1 MKKEYMAEGQKRF
14 VPIMTLL
21 LIAYMCILTGFTSN
35 AKDEEVNNNR
45 ILFISSYSLAR
56 DTVQLEIEGIQSALP
71 DDFILDYEF
80 MDTYRVHDDTALQ
93 MFYEGLKYRLSQ
105 VETYDAVIVGDDAAL
120 RFILKYRDELFP
132 TQPVFYIGVNDEALS
147 EKAEADPNI
156 EGIMERLP
164 VKENLEKALEIYPD
178 ADRVIAIVDDSL
190 TGTAESKN
198 YFAMEDE
205 FPNLTFEE
213 INTSR
218 LTQEELRKQIT
229 AIPQNTILIYYCMNE
244 DGQGR
249 QYTNKEAVNFISRYA
264 KVPIFYFLEN
274 DRLGDGVLG
283 GYAFSMKKSA
293 AQVTETAVKVVR
305 GDRKM
310 QYVDFKEKD
319 LFVWYLNINTMK
331 KYDISKKNF
340 PDDAVYV
347 NDVPSFWE
355 KNSEIITPIILIV
368 VVLCAISVW
377 LSLDNV
383 KRRKMMKEME
393 EMKDHLENASQHD
406 FLTGLPNRSK
416 FMADLQNI
424 IAKKQPCT
432 VIMLDLDN
440 FKGINDTMGHAM
452 GDEALKG
459 VANRLK
465 TLRTPLLTAYRFA
478 GDEFILILRS
488 DNPKIS
494 DNAVMQCLQVF
505 RKPYKMMGKTMDIH
519 GSIGAA
525 CYPADTLDM
534 ETLIVCAD
542 DAMYAIKKE
551 GKNGYMFYRD
561 LPKDAA
567 VKASSNE
574 ATASAKGSSNEALTS
589 AKADTNID
597 KK

>member
-1 MKKEYMAEGQKRF
+1 
-14 VPIMTLL
+14 MTLL
-21 LIAYMCILTGFTSN
+21 FIAVMCILTGVTSY
-35 AKDEEVNNNR
+35 AKEEEVNNNR
-45 ILFISSYSLAR
+45 ILFISSYSLSR
-56 DTVQLEIEGIQSALP
+56 DTVQLEIEGIQSAQP

-80 MDTYRVHDDTALQ
+80 MDTYRVYDDTAMQL
-93 MFYEGLKYRLSQ
+93 FYEGLKYRLSQ
-105 VETYDAVIVGDDAAL
+105 VEEYDAVILGDDAAL
-120 RFILKYRDELFP
+120 RFFLKYREELFL
-132 TQPVFYIGVNDEALS
+132 TQPAFYIGVNDEALS
-147 EKAEADPNI
+147 KRAEKDPNI
-156 EGIMERLP
+156 KGIMERLP
-164 VKENLEKALEIYPD
+164 VKENLEKALEIYPE
-178 ADRVIAIVDDSL
+178 AETVYAIVDDSL
-190 TGTAESKN
+190 TGTAESQN
-198 YFAMEDE
+198 YDAMQKE
-205 FPNLTFEE
+205 FPDLNFEK
-213 INTSR
+213 INTSQ
-218 LTQEELRKQIT
+218 LTQEELRKQIMGMPEN
-229 AIPQNTILIYYCMNE
+229 AILIYYCMNE
-244 DGQGR
+244 DAEGR
-249 QYTNKEAVNFISRYA
+249 QYTNKEAVNFISLYT
-264 KVPIFYFLEN
+264 KIPILYFLEN
-274 DRLGDGVLG
+274 DRIGENILG
-283 GYAFSMKKSA
+283 GYCFSIKKSA
-293 AQVTETAVKVVR
+293 TEVMKTAVKVVR

-310 QYVDFKEKD
+310 QYVDFKD
-319 LFVWYLNINTMK
+319 SGLYVWSLNADMLK
-331 KYDISKKNF
+331 KSQISRKYF
-340 PDDAVYV
+340 PDDTVYV

-368 VVLCAISVW
+368 VVLCAISAW
-377 LSLDNV
+377 LCLDNV

-416 FMADLQNI
+416 FMSDLQEI

-505 RKPYKMMGKTMDIH
+505 RKPYKMMGKPMDIH

-561 LPKDAA
+561 LPKDA
-567 VKASSNE
+567 
-574 ATASAKGSSNEALTS
+574 SAKVDA
-589 AKADTNID
+589 NID

>member
-1 MKKEYMAEGQKRF
+1 MKKEYTAGGRKRI
-14 VPIMTLL
+14 VPLMTLL
-21 LIAYMCILTGFTSN
+21 FIAVMCILTGVTSY
-35 AKDEEVNNNR
+35 AKEEEVNNNR
-45 ILFISSYSLAR
+45 ILFISSYSLSR
-56 DTVQLEIEGIQSALP
+56 DTVQLEIEGIQSAQP

-80 MDTYRVHDDTALQ
+80 MDTYRVYDDTAMQL
-93 MFYEGLKYRLSQ
+93 FYEGLKYRLSQ
-105 VETYDAVIVGDDAAL
+105 AEEYDAVILGDDAAL
-120 RFILKYRDELFP
+120 RFFLKYREELFL
-132 TQPVFYIGVNDEALS
+132 TQPAFYIGVNDEALS
-147 EKAEADPNI
+147 KRVEKDPNI
-156 EGIMERLP
+156 KGIMERLP
-164 VKENLEKALEIYPD
+164 VKENLEKALEIYPE
-178 ADRVIAIVDDSL
+178 AETVYAIVDDSL
-190 TGTAESKN
+190 TGTAESQN
-198 YFAMEDE
+198 YDAMQKE
-205 FPNLTFEE
+205 FPDLNFEK
-213 INTSR
+213 INTSQ
-218 LTQEELRKQIT
+218 LTQEELRKQIM
-229 AIPQNTILIYYCMNE
+229 AMPEKAILIYYCMNE
-244 DGQGR
+244 DAEGR
-249 QYTNKEAVNFISRYA
+249 QYTNKEAVNFISLYT
-264 KVPIFYFLEN
+264 KIPILYFLEN
-274 DRLGDGVLG
+274 DRIGENILG
-283 GYAFSMKKSA
+283 GYCFSIKNSATEVMKA
-293 AQVTETAVKVVR
+293 AVKVVR

-310 QYVDFKEKD
+310 QYVYFKD
-319 LFVWYLNINTMK
+319 SGLYVWSLNADMLK
-331 KYDISKKNF
+331 KFQISRKYF
-340 PDDAVYV
+340 PDDTVYV

-368 VVLCAISVW
+368 VVLSAISAW
-377 LSLDNV
+377 LCLDNV

-416 FMADLQNI
+416 FMSDLQEI

-465 TLRTPLLTAYRFA
+465 TLKTPLLTAYRFA

-505 RKPYKMMGKTMDIH
+505 RKPYKMTGKPMDIH

-551 GKNGYMFYRD
+551 GKNGCMFYRD
-561 LPKDAA
+561 LPKD
-567 VKASSNE
+567 
-574 ATASAKGSSNEALTS
+574 
-589 AKADTNID
+589 ID

>member
-1 MKKEYMAEGQKRF
+1 MKREYTAGGRKRI
-14 VPIMTLL
+14 VPLMTLL
-21 LIAYMCILTGFTSN
+21 FIAVMCILTGVTSY
-35 AKDEEVNNNR
+35 AKEEEVNNNR
-45 ILFISSYSLAR
+45 ILFISSYSLSR
-56 DTVQLEIEGIQSALP
+56 DTVQLEIEGIQSAQP

-80 MDTYRVHDDTALQ
+80 MDTYRVYDDTAMQL
-93 MFYEGLKYRLSQ
+93 FYEGLKYRLSQ
-105 VETYDAVIVGDDAAL
+105 VEEYDAVILGDDAAL
-120 RFILKYRDELFP
+120 RFFLKYREELFL
-132 TQPVFYIGVNDEALS
+132 TQPAFYIGVNDEALS
-147 EKAEADPNI
+147 KRAEKDPNI
-156 EGIMERLP
+156 KGIMERLP
-164 VKENLEKALEIYPD
+164 VKENLEKALEIYPE
-178 ADRVIAIVDDSL
+178 AETVYAIVDDSL
-190 TGTAESKN
+190 TGTAESQN
-198 YFAMEDE
+198 YDAMQKE
-205 FPNLTFEE
+205 FPDLNFEK
-213 INTSR
+213 INTSQ
-218 LTQEELRKQIT
+218 LTQEELRKQIMGMPEN
-229 AIPQNTILIYYCMNE
+229 AILIYYCMNE
-244 DGQGR
+244 DAEGR
-249 QYTNKEAVNFISRYA
+249 QYTNKEAVNFISLYT
-264 KVPIFYFLEN
+264 KIPILYFLEN
-274 DRLGDGVLG
+274 DRIGENILG
-283 GYAFSMKKSA
+283 GYCFSIKKSA
-293 AQVTETAVKVVR
+293 TEVMKTAVKVVR

-310 QYVDFKEKD
+310 QYVDFKD
-319 LFVWYLNINTMK
+319 SGLYVWSLNADMLK
-331 KYDISKKNF
+331 KFQISRKYF
-340 PDDAVYV
+340 PDDTVYV

-368 VVLCAISVW
+368 VVLCAISAW
-377 LSLDNV
+377 LCLDNV

-416 FMADLQNI
+416 FMSDLQEI

-505 RKPYKMMGKTMDIH
+505 RKPYKMMGKPMDIH

-561 LPKDAA
+561 LPKDAS
-567 VKASSNE
+567 VKV
-574 ATASAKGSSNEALTS
+574 
-589 AKADTNID
+589 DVNID

>member
-1 MKKEYMAEGQKRF
+1 MKNEYTAGGRKRI
-14 VPIMTLL
+14 VPLMTLL
-21 LIAYMCILTGFTSN
+21 FIAVMCILTGVTSY
-35 AKDEEVNNNR
+35 AKEEEVNNNR
-45 ILFISSYSLAR
+45 ILFISSYSLSR
-56 DTVQLEIEGIQSALP
+56 DTVQLEIEGIQSAQP

-80 MDTYRVHDDTALQ
+80 MDTYRVYDDTAMQL
-93 MFYEGLKYRLSQ
+93 FYEGLKYRLSQ
-105 VETYDAVIVGDDAAL
+105 VEEYDAVILGDDAAL
-120 RFILKYRDELFP
+120 RFFLKYREELFL
-132 TQPVFYIGVNDEALS
+132 TQPAFYIGVNDEALS
-147 EKAEADPNI
+147 KRVEKDPNI
-156 EGIMERLP
+156 KGIMERLP
-164 VKENLEKALEIYPD
+164 VKENLEKALEIYPE
-178 ADRVIAIVDDSL
+178 AETVYAIVDDSL
-190 TGTAESKN
+190 TGTAESQN
-198 YFAMEDE
+198 YDAMQKE
-205 FPNLTFEE
+205 FPDLNFEK
-213 INTSR
+213 INTSQ
-218 LTQEELRKQIT
+218 LTQEELRKQIM
-229 AIPQNTILIYYCMNE
+229 AMPEKAILIYYCMNE
-244 DGQGR
+244 DAEGR
-249 QYTNKEAVNFISRYA
+249 QYTNKEAVNFISLYT
-264 KVPIFYFLEN
+264 KIPILYFLEN
-274 DRLGDGVLG
+274 DRIGENILG
-283 GYAFSMKKSA
+283 GYCFSIKNSATEVMKA
-293 AQVTETAVKVVR
+293 AVKVVR

-310 QYVDFKEKD
+310 QYVYFKD
-319 LFVWYLNINTMK
+319 SGLYVWSLNADMLK
-331 KYDISKKNF
+331 KFQISRKYF
-340 PDDAVYV
+340 PDDTVYV

-368 VVLCAISVW
+368 VVLSAISAW
-377 LSLDNV
+377 LCLDNV

-416 FMADLQNI
+416 FMSDLQEI

-465 TLRTPLLTAYRFA
+465 TLKTPLLTAYRFA

-505 RKPYKMMGKTMDIH
+505 RKPYKMMGKPMDIH

-551 GKNGYMFYRD
+551 GKNGCMFYRD
-561 LPKDAA
+561 LPKD
-567 VKASSNE
+567 
-574 ATASAKGSSNEALTS
+574 
-589 AKADTNID
+589 ID

>member
-1 MKKEYMAEGQKRF
+1 MKKEYTAGGRKRI
-14 VPIMTLL
+14 VPLMTLL
-21 LIAYMCILTGFTSN
+21 FIAVMCILTGVTSY
-35 AKDEEVNNNR
+35 AKEEEVNNNR
-45 ILFISSYSLAR
+45 ILFISSYSLSR
-56 DTVQLEIEGIQSALP
+56 DTVQLEIEGIQSAQP

-80 MDTYRVHDDTALQ
+80 MDTYRVYDDTAMQL
-93 MFYEGLKYRLSQ
+93 FYEGLKYRLSQ
-105 VETYDAVIVGDDAAL
+105 VKEYDAVILGDDAAL
-120 RFILKYRDELFP
+120 RFFLKYREELFL
-132 TQPVFYIGVNDEALS
+132 TQPAFYIGVNDEALS
-147 EKAEADPNI
+147 KRAEKDPNI
-156 EGIMERLP
+156 KGIMERLP
-164 VKENLEKALEIYPD
+164 VKENLEKALEIYPE
-178 ADRVIAIVDDSL
+178 AETVYAIVDDSL
-190 TGTAESKN
+190 TGTAESQN
-198 YFAMEDE
+198 YDAMQKE
-205 FPNLTFEE
+205 FPNLNFEK
-213 INTSR
+213 INTSQFTR
-218 LTQEELRKQIT
+218 EELRKQIM
-229 AIPQNTILIYYCMNE
+229 AMPEKAILIYYCMNE
-244 DGQGR
+244 DAEGR
-249 QYTNKEAVNFISRYA
+249 QYTNKEAVNFISLYTEI
-264 KVPIFYFLEN
+264 PILYFLEN
-274 DRLGDGVLG
+274 DRIGENILG
-283 GYAFSMKKSA
+283 GYCFSIKNSATEVMKA
-293 AQVTETAVKVVR
+293 AVKVVR

-310 QYVDFKEKD
+310 QYVYFKD
-319 LFVWYLNINTMK
+319 SGLYVWSLNADMLK
-331 KYDISKKNF
+331 KFQISRKYF
-340 PDDAVYV
+340 PDDTVYV

-368 VVLCAISVW
+368 VVLSAISAW
-377 LSLDNV
+377 LCLDNV

-416 FMADLQNI
+416 FMSDLQEI

-505 RKPYKMMGKTMDIH
+505 RKPYKMMGKPMDIH

-551 GKNGYMFYRD
+551 GKNGCMFYRD
-561 LPKDAA
+561 LPKD
-567 VKASSNE
+567 
-574 ATASAKGSSNEALTS
+574 
-589 AKADTNID
+589 ID

>member
-1 MKKEYMAEGQKRF
+1 MKKEYTAGGRKRI
-14 VPIMTLL
+14 VPLMTLL
-21 LIAYMCILTGFTSN
+21 FIAVICILTGVTSY
-35 AKDEEVNNNR
+35 AKEEEVNNNR
-45 ILFISSYSLAR
+45 ILFISSYSLSR
-56 DTVQLEIEGIQSALP
+56 DTVQLEIEGIQSAQP

-80 MDTYRVHDDTALQ
+80 MDTYRVYDDTAMQL
-93 MFYEGLKYRLSQ
+93 FYEGLKYRLSQ
-105 VETYDAVIVGDDAAL
+105 VEEYDAVILGDDAAL
-120 RFILKYRDELFP
+120 RFFLKYREELFL
-132 TQPVFYIGVNDEALS
+132 TQPAFYIGVNDEALS
-147 EKAEADPNI
+147 KRVEKDPNI
-156 EGIMERLP
+156 KGIMERLP
-164 VKENLEKALEIYPD
+164 VKENLEKALEIYPE
-178 ADRVIAIVDDSL
+178 AETVYAIVDDSL
-190 TGTAESKN
+190 TGTAESQN
-198 YFAMEDE
+198 YDAMQKE
-205 FPNLTFEE
+205 FPDLNFEK
-213 INTSR
+213 INTSQ
-218 LTQEELRKQIT
+218 LTQEELRKQIM
-229 AIPQNTILIYYCMNE
+229 AMPEKAILIYYCMNE
-244 DGQGR
+244 DAEGR
-249 QYTNKEAVNFISRYA
+249 QYTNKEAVNFISLYT
-264 KVPIFYFLEN
+264 KIPILYFLEN
-274 DRLGDGVLG
+274 DRIGENILG
-283 GYAFSMKKSA
+283 GYCFSIKNSATEVMKA
-293 AQVTETAVKVVR
+293 AVKVVR

-310 QYVDFKEKD
+310 QYVYFKD
-319 LFVWYLNINTMK
+319 SGLYVWSLNVDMLK
-331 KYDISKKNF
+331 KFQISRKYF
-340 PDDAVYV
+340 PDDTVYV

-368 VVLCAISVW
+368 VVLSAISAW
-377 LSLDNV
+377 LCLDNV

-416 FMADLQNI
+416 FMSDLQEI

-465 TLRTPLLTAYRFA
+465 TLKTPLLTAYRFA

-505 RKPYKMMGKTMDIH
+505 RKPYKMMGKPMDIH

-551 GKNGYMFYRD
+551 GKNGCMFYRD
-561 LPKDAA
+561 LPKD
-567 VKASSNE
+567 
-574 ATASAKGSSNEALTS
+574 
-589 AKADTNID
+589 ID

>member
-1 MKKEYMAEGQKRF
+1 MKKEYTAGGRKRI
-14 VPIMTLL
+14 VPLMTLL
-21 LIAYMCILTGFTSN
+21 FIAVMCILTGVTSY
-35 AKDEEVNNNR
+35 AKEEEVNNNR
-45 ILFISSYSLAR
+45 ILFISSYSLSR
-56 DTVQLEIEGIQSALP
+56 DTVQLEIEGIQSAQP

-80 MDTYRVHDDTALQ
+80 MDTYRVYDDTAMQL
-93 MFYEGLKYRLSQ
+93 FYEGLKYRLSQ
-105 VETYDAVIVGDDAAL
+105 VEEYDAVILGDDAAL
-120 RFILKYRDELFP
+120 RFFLKYREELFL
-132 TQPVFYIGVNDEALS
+132 TQPAFYIGVNDEALS
-147 EKAEADPNI
+147 KRAEKDPNI
-156 EGIMERLP
+156 KGIMERLP
-164 VKENLEKALEIYPD
+164 VKENLEKALEIYPE
-178 ADRVIAIVDDSL
+178 AETVYAIVDDSL
-190 TGTAESKN
+190 TGTAESQN
-198 YFAMEDE
+198 YDAMQKE
-205 FPNLTFEE
+205 FPDLNFEK
-213 INTSR
+213 INTSQ
-218 LTQEELRKQIT
+218 LTQEELRKQIMGMPEN
-229 AIPQNTILIYYCMNE
+229 AILIYYCMNE
-244 DGQGR
+244 DAEGR
-249 QYTNKEAVNFISRYA
+249 QYTNKEAVNFISLYT
-264 KVPIFYFLEN
+264 KIPILYFLEN
-274 DRLGDGVLG
+274 DRIGENILG
-283 GYAFSMKKSA
+283 GYCFSIKKSA
-293 AQVTETAVKVVR
+293 TEVMKTAVKVVR

-310 QYVDFKEKD
+310 QYVDFKD
-319 LFVWYLNINTMK
+319 SGLYVWSLNADMLK
-331 KYDISKKNF
+331 KFQISRKYF
-340 PDDAVYV
+340 PDDTVYV

-368 VVLCAISVW
+368 VVLCAISAW
-377 LSLDNV
+377 LCLDNV

-416 FMADLQNI
+416 FMSDLQEI

-488 DNPKIS
+488 ENPKIS

-505 RKPYKMMGKTMDIH
+505 RKPYKMMGKPMDIH

-561 LPKDAA
+561 LPKDA
-567 VKASSNE
+567 
-574 ATASAKGSSNEALTS
+574 SAKVDA
-589 AKADTNID
+589 NID

>member
-1 MKKEYMAEGQKRF
+1 MKKEYTAGGRKRI
-14 VPIMTLL
+14 VPLMTLL
-21 LIAYMCILTGFTSN
+21 FIAVTCILTGVTSY
-35 AKDEEVNNNR
+35 AKEEEVNNNR
-45 ILFISSYSLAR
+45 ILFISSYSLSR
-56 DTVQLEIEGIQSALP
+56 DTVQLEIEGIQSAQP

-80 MDTYRVHDDTALQ
+80 MDTYRVYDDTAMQL
-93 MFYEGLKYRLSQ
+93 FYEGLKYRLSQ
-105 VETYDAVIVGDDAAL
+105 VEEYDAVILGDDAAL
-120 RFILKYRDELFP
+120 RFFLKYREELFL
-132 TQPVFYIGVNDEALS
+132 TQPAFYIGVNDEALS
-147 EKAEADPNI
+147 KRVEKEPNI
-156 EGIMERLP
+156 KGIMERLP
-164 VKENLEKALEIYPD
+164 VKENLEKALEIYPE
-178 ADRVIAIVDDSL
+178 AETVYAIVDDSL
-190 TGTAESKN
+190 TGTAESQN
-198 YFAMEDE
+198 YDAMQKE
-205 FPNLTFEE
+205 FPDLNFEK
-213 INTSR
+213 INTSQF
-218 LTQEELRKQIT
+218 TQEELRKQIM
-229 AIPQNTILIYYCMNE
+229 AMPEKAILIYYCMNE
-244 DGQGR
+244 DAEGR
-249 QYTNKEAVNFISRYA
+249 QYTNKEAVNFISLYT
-264 KVPIFYFLEN
+264 KIPILYFLEN
-274 DRLGDGVLG
+274 DRIGENILG
-283 GYAFSMKKSA
+283 GYCFSIKNSATEVMKA
-293 AQVTETAVKVVR
+293 AVKVVR

-310 QYVDFKEKD
+310 QYVYFKD
-319 LFVWYLNINTMK
+319 SGLYVWSLNADMLK
-331 KYDISKKNF
+331 KFQISRKYF
-340 PDDAVYV
+340 PDDTVYV

-368 VVLCAISVW
+368 VVLSAISAW
-377 LSLDNV
+377 LCLDNV

-416 FMADLQNI
+416 FMSDLQEI

-465 TLRTPLLTAYRFA
+465 TLKTPLLTAYRFA

-505 RKPYKMMGKTMDIH
+505 RKPYKMMGKPMDIH

-551 GKNGYMFYRD
+551 GKNGCMFYRD
-561 LPKDAA
+561 LPKD
-567 VKASSNE
+567 
-574 ATASAKGSSNEALTS
+574 
-589 AKADTNID
+589 ID

>member
-1 MKKEYMAEGQKRF
+1 MKKEYTAGGRKRI
-14 VPIMTLL
+14 VPLMTLL
-21 LIAYMCILTGFTSN
+21 FIAVMCILTGVTSY
-35 AKDEEVNNNR
+35 AKEEEVNNNR
-45 ILFISSYSLAR
+45 ILFISSYSLSR
-56 DTVQLEIEGIQSALP
+56 DTVQLEIEGIQSAQP

-80 MDTYRVHDDTALQ
+80 MDTYRVYDDTAMQL
-93 MFYEGLKYRLSQ
+93 FYEGLKYRLSQ
-105 VETYDAVIVGDDAAL
+105 VEEYDAVILGDDAAL
-120 RFILKYRDELFP
+120 RFFLKYREELFL
-132 TQPVFYIGVNDEALS
+132 TQPAFYIGVNDEALS
-147 EKAEADPNI
+147 KRVEKEPNI
-156 EGIMERLP
+156 KGIMERLP
-164 VKENLEKALEIYPD
+164 VKENLEKALEIYPE
-178 ADRVIAIVDDSL
+178 AETVYAIVDDSL
-190 TGTAESKN
+190 TGTAESQN
-198 YFAMEDE
+198 YDAMQKE
-205 FPNLTFEE
+205 FPDLNFEK
-213 INTSR
+213 INTSQF
-218 LTQEELRKQIT
+218 TQEELRKQIM
-229 AIPQNTILIYYCMNE
+229 AMPEKAILIYYCMNE
-244 DGQGR
+244 DAEGR
-249 QYTNKEAVNFISRYA
+249 QYTNKEAVNFISLYT
-264 KVPIFYFLEN
+264 KIPILYFLEN
-274 DRLGDGVLG
+274 DRIGENILG
-283 GYAFSMKKSA
+283 GYCFSIKNSATEVMKA
-293 AQVTETAVKVVR
+293 AVKVVR

-310 QYVDFKEKD
+310 QYVDFKD
-319 LFVWYLNINTMK
+319 SGLYVWSLNADMLK
-331 KYDISKKNF
+331 KFQISRKYF
-340 PDDAVYV
+340 PDDTVYV

-368 VVLCAISVW
+368 VVLSAISAW
-377 LSLDNV
+377 LCLDNV

-416 FMADLQNI
+416 FMSDLQEI

-465 TLRTPLLTAYRFA
+465 TLKTPLLTAYRFA

-505 RKPYKMMGKTMDIH
+505 RKPYKMMGKPMDIH

-551 GKNGYMFYRD
+551 GKNGCMFYRD
-561 LPKDAA
+561 LPKD
-567 VKASSNE
+567 
-574 ATASAKGSSNEALTS
+574 
-589 AKADTNID
+589 ID

>member
-1 MKKEYMAEGQKRF
+1 MKKEYTAGGRKRI
-14 VPIMTLL
+14 VPLMTLL
-21 LIAYMCILTGFTSN
+21 FIAVMCILTGVTSY
-35 AKDEEVNNNR
+35 AKEEEVNNNR
-45 ILFISSYSLAR
+45 ILFISSYSLSR
-56 DTVQLEIEGIQSALP
+56 DTVQLEIEGIQSAQP

-80 MDTYRVHDDTALQ
+80 MDTYRVYDDTAMQL
-93 MFYEGLKYRLSQ
+93 FYEGLKYRLSQ
-105 VETYDAVIVGDDAAL
+105 VEEYDAVILGDDAAL
-120 RFILKYRDELFP
+120 RFFLKYREELFL
-132 TQPVFYIGVNDEALS
+132 TQPAFYIGVNDEALS
-147 EKAEADPNI
+147 KRAEKDPNI
-156 EGIMERLP
+156 KGIMERLP
-164 VKENLEKALEIYPD
+164 IKENLEKALEIYPE
-178 ADRVIAIVDDSL
+178 AETVYAIVDDSL
-190 TGTAESKN
+190 TGTAESQN
-198 YFAMEDE
+198 YDAMQKE
-205 FPNLTFEE
+205 FPDLNFEK
-213 INTSR
+213 INTSQ
-218 LTQEELRKQIT
+218 LTQEELRKQIMGMPEN
-229 AIPQNTILIYYCMNE
+229 AILIYYCMNE
-244 DGQGR
+244 DAEGR
-249 QYTNKEAVNFISRYA
+249 QYTNKEAVNFISLYT
-264 KVPIFYFLEN
+264 KIPILYFLEN
-274 DRLGDGVLG
+274 DRIGENILG
-283 GYAFSMKKSA
+283 GYCFSIKKSA
-293 AQVTETAVKVVR
+293 TEVMKTAVKVVR

-310 QYVDFKEKD
+310 QYVDFKD
-319 LFVWYLNINTMK
+319 SGLYVWSLNADMLK
-331 KYDISKKNF
+331 KFQISRKYF
-340 PDDAVYV
+340 PDDTVYV

-368 VVLCAISVW
+368 VVLCAISAW
-377 LSLDNV
+377 LCLDNV

-416 FMADLQNI
+416 FMSDLQEI

-505 RKPYKMMGKTMDIH
+505 RKPYKMMGKPMDIH

-551 GKNGYMFYRD
+551 GKNGCMFYRD
-561 LPKDAA
+561 LPKDA
-567 VKASSNE
+567 
-574 ATASAKGSSNEALTS
+574 SAKVDA
-589 AKADTNID
+589 NID

>member
-1 MKKEYMAEGQKRF
+1 MKTEYAAGGRKKT
-14 VPIMTLL
+14 VTIMTLL
-21 LIAYMCILTGFTSN
+21 FIAVMCVLTGVTSY
-35 AKDEEVNNNR
+35 AKEEEVNNNR
-45 ILFISSYSLAR
+45 ILFISSYSLSR
-56 DTVQLEIEGIQSALP
+56 DTVQLEIEGIQSAQP

-80 MDTYRVHDDTALQ
+80 MDTYRVYDDTAMQL
-93 MFYEGLKYRLSQ
+93 FYEGLKYRLSQ
-105 VETYDAVIVGDDAAL
+105 VEEYDAVILGDDAAL
-120 RFILKYRDELFP
+120 RFFLKYREELFL
-132 TQPVFYIGVNDEALS
+132 TQPAFYIGVNDEALS
-147 EKAEADPNI
+147 KRAEKDPNI
-156 EGIMERLP
+156 KGIMERLP
-164 VKENLEKALEIYPD
+164 VKENLEKALEIYPE
-178 ADRVIAIVDDSL
+178 AETVYAIVDDSL
-190 TGTAESKN
+190 TGTAESQN
-198 YFAMEDE
+198 YDAMQKE
-205 FPNLTFEE
+205 FPDLNFEK
-213 INTSR
+213 INTSQF
-218 LTQEELRKQIT
+218 TQEELRKQIM
-229 AIPQNTILIYYCMNE
+229 AMPEKAILIYYCMNE
-244 DGQGR
+244 DAEGR
-249 QYTNKEAVNFISRYA
+249 QYTNKEAVNFISLYT
-264 KVPIFYFLEN
+264 KIPILYFLEN
-274 DRLGDGVLG
+274 DRIGENILG
-283 GYAFSMKKSA
+283 GYCFSIKSSATEVMKA
-293 AQVTETAVKVVR
+293 AVKVVR

-310 QYVDFKEKD
+310 QYVDFKD
-319 LFVWYLNINTMK
+319 SGLYVWSLNADMLK
-331 KYDISKKNF
+331 KFQISRKYF
-340 PDDAVYV
+340 PDDTVYV

-368 VVLCAISVW
+368 VVLCAISAW
-377 LSLDNV
+377 LCLDNV

-416 FMADLQNI
+416 FMSDLQEI

-505 RKPYKMMGKTMDIH
+505 RKPYKMMGKPMDIH

-551 GKNGYMFYRD
+551 GKNGCMFYRD
-561 LPKDAA
+561 LPKD
-567 VKASSNE
+567 
-574 ATASAKGSSNEALTS
+574 
-589 AKADTNID
+589 ID

>member
-1 MKKEYMAEGQKRF
+1 MKKEYTAGGRKRI
-14 VPIMTLL
+14 VPLMTLL
-21 LIAYMCILTGFTSN
+21 FIAVMCILTGVTSY
-35 AKDEEVNNNR
+35 AKEEEVNNNR
-45 ILFISSYSLAR
+45 ILFISSYSLSR
-56 DTVQLEIEGIQSALP
+56 DTVQLEIEGIQSAQP

-80 MDTYRVHDDTALQ
+80 MDTYRVYDDTAMQL
-93 MFYEGLKYRLSQ
+93 FYEGLKYRLSQ
-105 VETYDAVIVGDDAAL
+105 VEEYDAVILGDDAAL
-120 RFILKYRDELFP
+120 RFFLKYREELFL
-132 TQPVFYIGVNDEALS
+132 TQPAFYIGVNDEALS
-147 EKAEADPNI
+147 KRVEKDPNI
-156 EGIMERLP
+156 KGIMKRLP
-164 VKENLEKALEIYPD
+164 VKENLEKALEIYPE
-178 ADRVIAIVDDSL
+178 AETVYAIVDDSL
-190 TGTAESKN
+190 TGTAESQN
-198 YFAMEDE
+198 YDAMQKE
-205 FPNLTFEE
+205 FPDLNFEK
-213 INTSR
+213 INTSQ
-218 LTQEELRKQIT
+218 LTQEELRKQIM
-229 AIPQNTILIYYCMNE
+229 AMPEKAILIYYCMNE
-244 DGQGR
+244 DAEGR
-249 QYTNKEAVNFISRYA
+249 QYTNKEAVNFISLYT
-264 KVPIFYFLEN
+264 KIPILYFLEN
-274 DRLGDGVLG
+274 DRIGENILG
-283 GYAFSMKKSA
+283 GYCFSIKNSATEVMKA
-293 AQVTETAVKVVR
+293 AVKVVR

-310 QYVDFKEKD
+310 QYVYFKD
-319 LFVWYLNINTMK
+319 SGLYVWSLNADMLK
-331 KYDISKKNF
+331 KFQISRKYF
-340 PDDAVYV
+340 PDDTVYV

-368 VVLCAISVW
+368 VVLSAISAW
-377 LSLDNV
+377 LCLDNV

-416 FMADLQNI
+416 FMSDLQEI

-465 TLRTPLLTAYRFA
+465 TLKTPLLTAYRFA

-505 RKPYKMMGKTMDIH
+505 RKPYKMMGKPMDIH

-551 GKNGYMFYRD
+551 GKNGCMFYRD
-561 LPKDAA
+561 LPKD
-567 VKASSNE
+567 
-574 ATASAKGSSNEALTS
+574 
-589 AKADTNID
+589 ID

>member
-1 MKKEYMAEGQKRF
+1 MKREYTAGGRKRI
-14 VPIMTLL
+14 VPLMTLL
-21 LIAYMCILTGFTSN
+21 FIAVMCILTGVTSY
-35 AKDEEVNNNR
+35 AKEEEVNNNR
-45 ILFISSYSLAR
+45 ILFISSYSLSR
-56 DTVQLEIEGIQSALP
+56 DTVQLEIEGIQSAQP

-80 MDTYRVHDDTALQ
+80 MDTYRVYDDTAMQL
-93 MFYEGLKYRLSQ
+93 FYEGLKYRLSQ
-105 VETYDAVIVGDDAAL
+105 VEEYDAVILGDDAAL
-120 RFILKYRDELFP
+120 RFFLKYREELFL
-132 TQPVFYIGVNDEALS
+132 TQPAFYIGVNDEALS
-147 EKAEADPNI
+147 KRVEKDPNI
-156 EGIMERLP
+156 KGIMERLP
-164 VKENLEKALEIYPD
+164 VKENLEKALEIYPE
-178 ADRVIAIVDDSL
+178 AETVYAIVDDSL
-190 TGTAESKN
+190 MGTAESQN
-198 YFAMEDE
+198 YDAMQKE
-205 FPNLTFEE
+205 FPDLNFEK
-213 INTSR
+213 INTSQ
-218 LTQEELRKQIT
+218 LTQEELRKQIMGMPEN
-229 AIPQNTILIYYCMNE
+229 AILIYYCMNE
-244 DGQGR
+244 DAEGR
-249 QYTNKEAVNFISRYA
+249 QYTNKEAVNFISLYT
-264 KVPIFYFLEN
+264 KIPILYFLEN
-274 DRLGDGVLG
+274 DRIGENILG
-283 GYAFSMKKSA
+283 GYCFSIKNSATEVMKA
-293 AQVTETAVKVVR
+293 AVKVVR

-310 QYVDFKEKD
+310 QYVDFKD
-319 LFVWYLNINTMK
+319 SGLYVWSLNADMLK
-331 KYDISKKNF
+331 KFQISRKYF
-340 PDDAVYV
+340 PDDTVYV

-368 VVLCAISVW
+368 VVLSAISAW
-377 LSLDNV
+377 LCLDNV

-416 FMADLQNI
+416 FMSDLQEI

-465 TLRTPLLTAYRFA
+465 TLKTPLLTAYRFA

-505 RKPYKMMGKTMDIH
+505 RKPYKMMGKPMDIH

-551 GKNGYMFYRD
+551 GKNGCMFYRD
-561 LPKDAA
+561 LPKD
-567 VKASSNE
+567 
-574 ATASAKGSSNEALTS
+574 
-589 AKADTNID
+589 ID

>member
-1 MKKEYMAEGQKRF
+1 MKREYAAGGRKRI
-14 VPIMTLL
+14 VPLMTLL
-21 LIAYMCILTGFTSN
+21 FIAVMCILTGVTSY
-35 AKDEEVNNNR
+35 AKEEEVNNNR
-45 ILFISSYSLAR
+45 ILFISSYSLSR
-56 DTVQLEIEGIQSALP
+56 DTVQLEIEGIQSAQP

-80 MDTYRVHDDTALQ
+80 MDTYRVYDDTAMQL
-93 MFYEGLKYRLSQ
+93 FYEGLKYRLSQ
-105 VETYDAVIVGDDAAL
+105 VEEYDAVILGDDAAL
-120 RFILKYRDELFP
+120 RFFLKYREELFL
-132 TQPVFYIGVNDEALS
+132 TQPAFYIGVNDEALS
-147 EKAEADPNI
+147 KRVEKDPNI
-156 EGIMERLP
+156 KGIMERLP
-164 VKENLEKALEIYPD
+164 VKENLEKALEIYPE
-178 ADRVIAIVDDSL
+178 AETVYAIVDDSL
-190 TGTAESKN
+190 MGTAESQN
-198 YFAMEDE
+198 YDAMQKE
-205 FPNLTFEE
+205 FPDLNFEK
-213 INTSR
+213 INTSQF
-218 LTQEELRKQIT
+218 TQEELRKQIM
-229 AIPQNTILIYYCMNE
+229 AMPEKAILIYYCMNE
-244 DGQGR
+244 DAEGR
-249 QYTNKEAVNFISRYA
+249 QYTNKEAVNFISLYT
-264 KVPIFYFLEN
+264 KIPILYFLEN
-274 DRLGDGVLG
+274 DRIGENILG
-283 GYAFSMKKSA
+283 GYCFSIKKSA
-293 AQVTETAVKVVR
+293 TEVMKTAVKVVR

-310 QYVDFKEKD
+310 QYVDFKD
-319 LFVWYLNINTMK
+319 SGLYVWSLNADMLK
-331 KYDISKKNF
+331 KFQISRKYF
-340 PDDAVYV
+340 PDDTVYV

-368 VVLCAISVW
+368 VVLCAISAW
-377 LSLDNV
+377 LCLDNV

-416 FMADLQNI
+416 FMSDLQEI

-465 TLRTPLLTAYRFA
+465 TLKTPLLTAYRFA

-505 RKPYKMMGKTMDIH
+505 RKPYKMMGKPMDIH

-551 GKNGYMFYRD
+551 GKNGCMFYRD
-561 LPKDAA
+561 LPKD
-567 VKASSNE
+567 
-574 ATASAKGSSNEALTS
+574 
-589 AKADTNID
+589 ID

>member
-1 MKKEYMAEGQKRF
+1 MKREYAAGGRKRI
-14 VPIMTLL
+14 VPLMTLL
-21 LIAYMCILTGFTSN
+21 FIAVMCILTGVTSY
-35 AKDEEVNNNR
+35 AKEEEVNNNR
-45 ILFISSYSLAR
+45 ILFISSYSLSR
-56 DTVQLEIEGIQSALP
+56 DTVQLEIEGIQSAQP

-80 MDTYRVHDDTALQ
+80 MDTYRVYDDTAMQL
-93 MFYEGLKYRLSQ
+93 FYEGLKYRLSQ
-105 VETYDAVIVGDDAAL
+105 VEEYDAVILGDDAAL
-120 RFILKYRDELFP
+120 RFFLKYREELFL
-132 TQPVFYIGVNDEALS
+132 TQPAFYIGVNDEALS
-147 EKAEADPNI
+147 KRAEKDPNI
-156 EGIMERLP
+156 KGIMERLP
-164 VKENLEKALEIYPD
+164 VKENLEKALEIYPE
-178 ADRVIAIVDDSL
+178 AETVYAIVDDSL
-190 TGTAESKN
+190 TGTAESQN
-198 YFAMEDE
+198 YDAMQKE
-205 FPNLTFEE
+205 FPDLNFEK
-213 INTSR
+213 INTSQ
-218 LTQEELRKQIT
+218 LTQEELRKQIMGMPEN
-229 AIPQNTILIYYCMNE
+229 AILIYYCMNE
-244 DGQGR
+244 DAEGR
-249 QYTNKEAVNFISRYA
+249 QYTNKEAVNFISLYT
-264 KVPIFYFLEN
+264 KIPILYFLEN
-274 DRLGDGVLG
+274 DRIGENILG
-283 GYAFSMKKSA
+283 GYCFSIKNSATEVMKA
-293 AQVTETAVKVVR
+293 AVKVVR

-310 QYVDFKEKD
+310 QYVDFKD
-319 LFVWYLNINTMK
+319 SGLYVWSLNADMLK
-331 KYDISKKNF
+331 KFQISRKYF
-340 PDDAVYV
+340 PDDTVYV

-368 VVLCAISVW
+368 VVLCAISAW
-377 LSLDNV
+377 LCLDNV

-416 FMADLQNI
+416 FMSDLQEI

-505 RKPYKMMGKTMDIH
+505 RKPYKMMGKPMDIH

-561 LPKDAA
+561 LPKDA
-567 VKASSNE
+567 
-574 ATASAKGSSNEALTS
+574 SAKVDA
-589 AKADTNID
+589 NID

>member
-1 MKKEYMAEGQKRF
+1 MKKEYTAGGRKRI
-14 VPIMTLL
+14 VPLMTLL
-21 LIAYMCILTGFTSN
+21 FIAVICILTGVTSY
-35 AKDEEVNNNR
+35 AKEEEVNNNR
-45 ILFISSYSLAR
+45 ILFISSYSLSR
-56 DTVQLEIEGIQSALP
+56 DTVQLEIEGIQSAQP

-80 MDTYRVHDDTALQ
+80 MDTYRVYDDTAMQL
-93 MFYEGLKYRLSQ
+93 FYEGLKYRLSQ
-105 VETYDAVIVGDDAAL
+105 VEEYDAVILGDDAAL
-120 RFILKYRDELFP
+120 RFFLKYREELFL
-132 TQPVFYIGVNDEALS
+132 TQPAFYIGVNDEALS
-147 EKAEADPNI
+147 KRVEKDPNI
-156 EGIMERLP
+156 KGIMERLP
-164 VKENLEKALEIYPD
+164 VKENLEKALEIYPE
-178 ADRVIAIVDDSL
+178 AEKVYAIVDDSL
-190 TGTAESKN
+190 TGTAESQN
-198 YFAMEDE
+198 YDAMQKE
-205 FPNLTFEE
+205 FPDLNFEK
-213 INTSR
+213 INTSQF
-218 LTQEELRKQIT
+218 TQEELRKQIM
-229 AIPQNTILIYYCMNE
+229 AMPEKAILIYYCMNE
-244 DGQGR
+244 DAEGR
-249 QYTNKEAVNFISRYA
+249 QYTNKEAVNFISLYT
-264 KVPIFYFLEN
+264 KIPILYFLEN
-274 DRLGDGVLG
+274 DRIGENILG
-283 GYAFSMKKSA
+283 GYCFSIKNSATEVMKA
-293 AQVTETAVKVVR
+293 AVKVVR

-310 QYVDFKEKD
+310 QYVYFKD
-319 LFVWYLNINTMK
+319 SGLYVWSLNADMLK
-331 KYDISKKNF
+331 KFQISRKYF
-340 PDDAVYV
+340 PDDTVYV

-368 VVLCAISVW
+368 VVLSAISAW
-377 LSLDNV
+377 LCLDNV

-416 FMADLQNI
+416 FMSDLQEI

-465 TLRTPLLTAYRFA
+465 TLKTPLLTAYRFA

-505 RKPYKMMGKTMDIH
+505 RKPYKMMGKPMDIH

-551 GKNGYMFYRD
+551 GKNGCMFYRD
-561 LPKDAA
+561 LPKD
-567 VKASSNE
+567 
-574 ATASAKGSSNEALTS
+574 
-589 AKADTNID
+589 ID

>member
-1 MKKEYMAEGQKRF
+1 MKREYTAGGRKRI
-14 VPIMTLL
+14 VPLMTLL
-21 LIAYMCILTGFTSN
+21 FIAVMCILTGVTSY
-35 AKDEEVNNNR
+35 AKEEEVNNNR
-45 ILFISSYSLAR
+45 ILFISSYSLSR
-56 DTVQLEIEGIQSALP
+56 DTVQLEIEGIQSAQP

-80 MDTYRVHDDTALQ
+80 MDTYRVYDDTAMQL
-93 MFYEGLKYRLSQ
+93 FYEGLKYRLSQ
-105 VETYDAVIVGDDAAL
+105 VEEYDVVILGDDAAL
-120 RFILKYRDELFP
+120 RFFLKYREELFL
-132 TQPVFYIGVNDEALS
+132 TQPAFYIGVNDEALS
-147 EKAEADPNI
+147 KRAEKDPNI
-156 EGIMERLP
+156 KGIMERLP
-164 VKENLEKALEIYPD
+164 VKENLEKALEIYPE
-178 ADRVIAIVDDSL
+178 AETVYAIVDDSL
-190 TGTAESKN
+190 TGTAESQN
-198 YFAMEDE
+198 YDAMQKE
-205 FPNLTFEE
+205 FPDLNFEK
-213 INTSR
+213 INTSQ
-218 LTQEELRKQIT
+218 LTQEELRKQIMGMPEN
-229 AIPQNTILIYYCMNE
+229 AILIYYCMNE
-244 DGQGR
+244 DAEGR
-249 QYTNKEAVNFISRYA
+249 QYTNKEAVNFISLYT
-264 KVPIFYFLEN
+264 KIPILYFLEN
-274 DRLGDGVLG
+274 DRIGENILG
-283 GYAFSMKKSA
+283 GYCFSIKKSA
-293 AQVTETAVKVVR
+293 TEVMKTAVKVVR

-310 QYVDFKEKD
+310 QYVDFKD
-319 LFVWYLNINTMK
+319 SGLYVWSLNADMLK
-331 KYDISKKNF
+331 KFQISRKYF
-340 PDDAVYV
+340 PDDTVYV

-368 VVLCAISVW
+368 VVLCAISAW
-377 LSLDNV
+377 LCLDNV

-416 FMADLQNI
+416 FMSDLQEI

-505 RKPYKMMGKTMDIH
+505 RKPYKMMGKPMDIH

-561 LPKDAA
+561 LPKDA
-567 VKASSNE
+567 
-574 ATASAKGSSNEALTS
+574 SAKV
-589 AKADTNID
+589 DVNID

>member
-1 MKKEYMAEGQKRF
+1 MKTEYAAGGRKKT
-14 VPIMTLL
+14 VTIMTLL
-21 LIAYMCILTGFTSN
+21 FIAVMCVLTGVTSY
-35 AKDEEVNNNR
+35 AKEEEVNNNR
-45 ILFISSYSLAR
+45 ILFISSYSLSR
-56 DTVQLEIEGIQSALP
+56 DTVQLEIEGIQSAQP

-80 MDTYRVHDDTALQ
+80 MDTYRVYDDTAMQL
-93 MFYEGLKYRLSQ
+93 FYEGLKYRLSQ
-105 VETYDAVIVGDDAAL
+105 VEEYDAVILGDDAAL
-120 RFILKYRDELFP
+120 RFFLKYREELFL
-132 TQPVFYIGVNDEALS
+132 TQPAFYIGVNDEALS
-147 EKAEADPNI
+147 KRVEEDPNI
-156 EGIMERLP
+156 KGIMERLP
-164 VKENLEKALEIYPD
+164 VKENLEKALEIYPE
-178 ADRVIAIVDDSL
+178 AETVYAIVDDSL
-190 TGTAESKN
+190 MGTAESQN
-198 YFAMEDE
+198 YDAMQKE
-205 FPNLTFEE
+205 FPDLNFEK
-213 INTSR
+213 INTSQF
-218 LTQEELRKQIT
+218 TQEELRKQIM
-229 AIPQNTILIYYCMNE
+229 AMPEKAILIYYCMNE
-244 DGQGR
+244 DAEGR
-249 QYTNKEAVNFISRYA
+249 QYTNKEAVNFISLYT
-264 KVPIFYFLEN
+264 KIPILYFLEN
-274 DRLGDGVLG
+274 DRIGENILG
-283 GYAFSMKKSA
+283 GYCFSIKNSATEVMKA
-293 AQVTETAVKVVR
+293 AVKVVR

-310 QYVDFKEKD
+310 QYVYFKD
-319 LFVWYLNINTMK
+319 SGLYVWSLNADMLK
-331 KYDISKKNF
+331 KFQISRKYF
-340 PDDAVYV
+340 PDDTVYV

-368 VVLCAISVW
+368 VVLSAISAW
-377 LSLDNV
+377 LCLDNV

-416 FMADLQNI
+416 FMSDLQEI

-465 TLRTPLLTAYRFA
+465 TLKTPLLTAYRFA

-505 RKPYKMMGKTMDIH
+505 RKPYKMMGKPMDIH

-551 GKNGYMFYRD
+551 GKNGCMFYRD
-561 LPKDAA
+561 LPKD
-567 VKASSNE
+567 
-574 ATASAKGSSNEALTS
+574 
-589 AKADTNID
+589 ID

>member
-1 MKKEYMAEGQKRF
+1 MKKEYTAGGRKKT
-14 VPIMTLL
+14 VTIMTLL
-21 LIAYMCILTGFTSN
+21 FIAVMCVLTGVTSY
-35 AKDEEVNNNR
+35 AKEEEVNNNR
-45 ILFISSYSLAR
+45 ILFISSYSLSR
-56 DTVQLEIEGIQSALP
+56 DTVQLEIEGIQSAQP

-80 MDTYRVHDDTALQ
+80 MDTYRVYDDTAMQL
-93 MFYEGLKYRLSQ
+93 FYEGLKYRLSQ
-105 VETYDAVIVGDDAAL
+105 VEEYDAVILGDDAAL
-120 RFILKYRDELFP
+120 RFFLKYREELFL
-132 TQPVFYIGVNDEALS
+132 TQPAFYIGVNDEALS
-147 EKAEADPNI
+147 KRVEKDPNI
-156 EGIMERLP
+156 KGIMERLP
-164 VKENLEKALEIYPD
+164 VKENLEKALEIYPE
-178 ADRVIAIVDDSL
+178 AETVYAIVDDSL
-190 TGTAESKN
+190 MGTAESQN
-198 YFAMEDE
+198 YDAMQKE
-205 FPNLTFEE
+205 FPDLNFEK
-213 INTSR
+213 INTSQ
-218 LTQEELRKQIT
+218 LTQEELRKQIM
-229 AIPQNTILIYYCMNE
+229 AMPENAILIYYCMNE
-244 DGQGR
+244 DAEGR
-249 QYTNKEAVNFISRYA
+249 QYTNKEAVNFISLYT
-264 KVPIFYFLEN
+264 KIPILYFLEN
-274 DRLGDGVLG
+274 DRIGENILG
-283 GYAFSMKKSA
+283 GYCFSIKNSATEVMK
-293 AQVTETAVKVVR
+293 TAVKVVR

-310 QYVDFKEKD
+310 QYVDFKD
-319 LFVWYLNINTMK
+319 SGLYVWSLNADMLK
-331 KYDISKKNF
+331 KFQISRKYF
-340 PDDAVYV
+340 PDDTVYV

-368 VVLCAISVW
+368 VVLCAISAW
-377 LSLDNV
+377 LCLDNV

-416 FMADLQNI
+416 FMSDLQEI

-505 RKPYKMMGKTMDIH
+505 RKPYKMMGKPMDIH

-551 GKNGYMFYRD
+551 GKNGCMFYRD
-561 LPKDAA
+561 LPKD
-567 VKASSNE
+567 
-574 ATASAKGSSNEALTS
+574 
-589 AKADTNID
+589 ID

>member
-1 MKKEYMAEGQKRF
+1 MKKEYTAGGRKRI
-14 VPIMTLL
+14 VPLMTLL
-21 LIAYMCILTGFTSN
+21 FIAVMCILTGVTSY
-35 AKDEEVNNNR
+35 AKEEEVNNNR
-45 ILFISSYSLAR
+45 ILFISSYSLSR
-56 DTVQLEIEGIQSALP
+56 DTVQLEIEGIQSAQP

-80 MDTYRVHDDTALQ
+80 MDTYRVYDDTAMQL
-93 MFYEGLKYRLSQ
+93 FYEGLKYRLSQ
-105 VETYDAVIVGDDAAL
+105 VEEYDAVILGDDAAL
-120 RFILKYRDELFP
+120 RFFLKYREELFL
-132 TQPVFYIGVNDEALS
+132 TQPAFYIGVNDEDLS
-147 EKAEADPNI
+147 KRVEKEPNI
-156 EGIMERLP
+156 KGIMERLP
-164 VKENLEKALEIYPD
+164 VKENLEKALEIYPE
-178 ADRVIAIVDDSL
+178 AETVYAIVDDSL
-190 TGTAESKN
+190 TGTAESQN
-198 YFAMEDE
+198 YDAMQKE
-205 FPNLTFEE
+205 FPDLNFEK
-213 INTSR
+213 INTSQF
-218 LTQEELRKQIT
+218 TQEELRKQIM
-229 AIPQNTILIYYCMNE
+229 AMPEKAILIYYCMNE
-244 DGQGR
+244 DAEGR
-249 QYTNKEAVNFISRYA
+249 QYTNKEAVNFISLYT
-264 KVPIFYFLEN
+264 KIPILYFLEN
-274 DRLGDGVLG
+274 DRIGENILG
-283 GYAFSMKKSA
+283 GYCFSIKNSATEVMKA
-293 AQVTETAVKVVR
+293 AVKVVR

-310 QYVDFKEKD
+310 QYVDFKD
-319 LFVWYLNINTMK
+319 NGLYVWSLNADMLK
-331 KYDISKKNF
+331 KFQISRKYF
-340 PDDAVYV
+340 PDDTVYV

-368 VVLCAISVW
+368 VVLSAISAW
-377 LSLDNV
+377 LCLDNV

-416 FMADLQNI
+416 FMSDLQEI

-465 TLRTPLLTAYRFA
+465 TLKTPLLTAYRFA

-505 RKPYKMMGKTMDIH
+505 RKPYKMMGKPMDIH

-551 GKNGYMFYRD
+551 GKNGCMFYRD
-561 LPKDAA
+561 LPKD
-567 VKASSNE
+567 
-574 ATASAKGSSNEALTS
+574 
-589 AKADTNID
+589 ID

>member
-1 MKKEYMAEGQKRF
+1 MKTEYAAGGRKKT
-14 VPIMTLL
+14 VTIMTLL
-21 LIAYMCILTGFTSN
+21 FIAVMCVLTGVTSY
-35 AKDEEVNNNR
+35 AKEEEVNNNR
-45 ILFISSYSLAR
+45 ILFISSYSLSR
-56 DTVQLEIEGIQSALP
+56 DTVQLEIEGIQSAQP

-80 MDTYRVHDDTALQ
+80 MDTYRVYDDTAMQL
-93 MFYEGLKYRLSQ
+93 FYEGLKYRLSQ
-105 VETYDAVIVGDDAAL
+105 VEEYDAVILGDDAAL
-120 RFILKYRDELFP
+120 RFFLKYREELFL
-132 TQPVFYIGVNDEALS
+132 TQPAFYIGVNDEALS
-147 EKAEADPNI
+147 KRVEKDPNI
-156 EGIMERLP
+156 KGIMERLP
-164 VKENLEKALEIYPD
+164 VKENLEKALEIYPE
-178 ADRVIAIVDDSL
+178 AETVYAIVDDSL
-190 TGTAESKN
+190 TGTAESQN
-198 YFAMEDE
+198 YDAMQKE
-205 FPNLTFEE
+205 FPDLNFEK
-213 INTSR
+213 INTSQF
-218 LTQEELRKQIT
+218 TQEELRKQIM
-229 AIPQNTILIYYCMNE
+229 AMPEKAILIYYCMNE
-244 DGQGR
+244 DAEGR
-249 QYTNKEAVNFISRYA
+249 QYTNKEAVNFISLYT
-264 KVPIFYFLEN
+264 KIPILYFLEN
-274 DRLGDGVLG
+274 DRIGENILG
-283 GYAFSMKKSA
+283 GYCFSIKNSATEVMKA
-293 AQVTETAVKVVR
+293 AVKVVR

-310 QYVDFKEKD
+310 QYVYFKD
-319 LFVWYLNINTMK
+319 SGLYVWSLNADMLK
-331 KYDISKKNF
+331 KFQISRKYF
-340 PDDAVYV
+340 PDDTVYV

-368 VVLCAISVW
+368 VVLSAISAW
-377 LSLDNV
+377 LCLDNV

-416 FMADLQNI
+416 FMSDLQEI

-465 TLRTPLLTAYRFA
+465 TLKTPLLTAYRFA

-505 RKPYKMMGKTMDIH
+505 RKPYKMMGKPMDIH

-551 GKNGYMFYRD
+551 GKNGCMFYRD
-561 LPKDAA
+561 LPKD
-567 VKASSNE
+567 
-574 ATASAKGSSNEALTS
+574 
-589 AKADTNID
+589 ID

>member
-1 MKKEYMAEGQKRF
+1 MKKEYTAGGRKRI
-14 VPIMTLL
+14 VPLMTLL
-21 LIAYMCILTGFTSN
+21 FIAVICILTGVTSY
-35 AKDEEVNNNR
+35 AKEEEVNNNR
-45 ILFISSYSLAR
+45 ILFISSYSLSR
-56 DTVQLEIEGIQSALP
+56 DTVQLEIEGIQSAQP

-80 MDTYRVHDDTALQ
+80 MDTYRVYDDTAMQL
-93 MFYEGLKYRLSQ
+93 FYEGLKYRLSQ
-105 VETYDAVIVGDDAAL
+105 VEEYDAVILGDDAAL
-120 RFILKYRDELFP
+120 RFFLKYREELFL
-132 TQPVFYIGVNDEALS
+132 TQPAFYIGVNDEALS
-147 EKAEADPNI
+147 KRVEKDPNI
-156 EGIMERLP
+156 KGIMERLP
-164 VKENLEKALEIYPD
+164 VKENLEKALEIYPE
-178 ADRVIAIVDDSL
+178 AETVYAIVDDSL
-190 TGTAESKN
+190 TGTAESQN
-198 YFAMEDE
+198 YDAMQKE
-205 FPNLTFEE
+205 FPDLNFEK
-213 INTSR
+213 INTSQF
-218 LTQEELRKQIT
+218 TQEELRKQIM
-229 AIPQNTILIYYCMNE
+229 AMPEKAILIYYCMNE
-244 DGQGR
+244 DAEGR
-249 QYTNKEAVNFISRYA
+249 QYTNKEAVNFISLYT
-264 KVPIFYFLEN
+264 KIPILYFLEN
-274 DRLGDGVLG
+274 DRIGENILG
-283 GYAFSMKKSA
+283 GYCFSIKNSATEVMKA
-293 AQVTETAVKVVR
+293 AVKVVR

-310 QYVDFKEKD
+310 QYVYFKD
-319 LFVWYLNINTMK
+319 SGLYVWSLNADMLK
-331 KYDISKKNF
+331 KFQISRKYF
-340 PDDAVYV
+340 PDDTVYV

-368 VVLCAISVW
+368 VVLSAISAW
-377 LSLDNV
+377 LCLDNV

-416 FMADLQNI
+416 FMSDLQEI

-465 TLRTPLLTAYRFA
+465 TLKTPLLTAYRFA

-505 RKPYKMMGKTMDIH
+505 RKPYKMMGKPMDIH

-551 GKNGYMFYRD
+551 GKNGCMFYRD
-561 LPKDAA
+561 LPKD
-567 VKASSNE
+567 
-574 ATASAKGSSNEALTS
+574 
-589 AKADTNID
+589 ID

>member
-1 MKKEYMAEGQKRF
+1 MKREYTAGGRKRI
-14 VPIMTLL
+14 VPLMTLL
-21 LIAYMCILTGFTSN
+21 FIAVMCILTGVTSY
-35 AKDEEVNNNR
+35 AKEEEVKNNR
-45 ILFISSYSLAR
+45 ILFISSYSLSR
-56 DTVQLEIEGIQSALP
+56 DTVQLEIEGIQSAQP

-80 MDTYRVHDDTALQ
+80 MDTYRVYDDTAMQL
-93 MFYEGLKYRLSQ
+93 FYEGLKYRLSQ
-105 VETYDAVIVGDDAAL
+105 VEEYDAVILGDDAAL
-120 RFILKYRDELFP
+120 RFFLKYREELFL
-132 TQPVFYIGVNDEALS
+132 TQPAFYIGVNDEALS
-147 EKAEADPNI
+147 KRAEKDPNI
-156 EGIMERLP
+156 KGIMERLP
-164 VKENLEKALEIYPD
+164 VKENLEKALEIYPE
-178 ADRVIAIVDDSL
+178 AETVYAIVDDSL
-190 TGTAESKN
+190 TGTAESQN
-198 YFAMEDE
+198 YDAMQKE
-205 FPNLTFEE
+205 FQDLNFEK
-213 INTSR
+213 INTSQ
-218 LTQEELRKQIT
+218 LTQEELRKQIMGMPEN
-229 AIPQNTILIYYCMNE
+229 AILIYYCMNE
-244 DGQGR
+244 DAEGR
-249 QYTNKEAVNFISRYA
+249 QYTNKEAVNFISLYT
-264 KVPIFYFLEN
+264 KIPILYFLEN
-274 DRLGDGVLG
+274 DRIGENILG
-283 GYAFSMKKSA
+283 GYCFSIKKSA
-293 AQVTETAVKVVR
+293 MEVMKTAVKVVR

-310 QYVDFKEKD
+310 QYVDFKD
-319 LFVWYLNINTMK
+319 SGLYVWSLNADMLK
-331 KYDISKKNF
+331 KFQISRKYF
-340 PDDAVYV
+340 PDDTVYV

-368 VVLCAISVW
+368 VVLCAISAW
-377 LSLDNV
+377 LCLDNV

-416 FMADLQNI
+416 FMSDLQEI

-494 DNAVMQCLQVF
+494 DNAVIQCLQVF
-505 RKPYKMMGKTMDIH
+505 RKPYKMMGKPMDIH

-561 LPKDAA
+561 LPKD
-567 VKASSNE
+567 
-574 ATASAKGSSNEALTS
+574 
-589 AKADTNID
+589 ID

>member
-1 MKKEYMAEGQKRF
+1 MKREYTAGGRKRT
-14 VPIMTLL
+14 VPLMTLL
-21 LIAYMCILTGFTSN
+21 FIAVMCILTGVTSY
-35 AKDEEVNNNR
+35 AKEEEVNNNR
-45 ILFISSYSLAR
+45 ILFISSYSLSR
-56 DTVQLEIEGIQSALP
+56 DTVQLEIEGIQSAQP

-80 MDTYRVHDDTALQ
+80 MDTYRVYDDTAMQL
-93 MFYEGLKYRLSQ
+93 FYEGLKYRLSQ
-105 VETYDAVIVGDDAAL
+105 VEEYDAVILGDDAAL
-120 RFILKYRDELFP
+120 RFFLKYREELFL
-132 TQPVFYIGVNDEALS
+132 TQPAFYIGVNDEALS
-147 EKAEADPNI
+147 KRAEKDPNI
-156 EGIMERLP
+156 KGIMERLP
-164 VKENLEKALEIYPD
+164 VKENLEKALEIYPE
-178 ADRVIAIVDDSL
+178 AETVYAIVDDSL
-190 TGTAESKN
+190 TGTAESQN
-198 YFAMEDE
+198 YDAMQKE
-205 FPNLTFEE
+205 FPDLNFEK
-213 INTSR
+213 INTSQ
-218 LTQEELRKQIT
+218 LTQEELRKQIIGMPEN
-229 AIPQNTILIYYCMNE
+229 AILIYYCMNE
-244 DGQGR
+244 DAEGR
-249 QYTNKEAVNFISRYA
+249 QYTNKEAVNFISLYT
-264 KVPIFYFLEN
+264 KIPILYFLEN
-274 DRLGDGVLG
+274 DRIGENILG
-283 GYAFSMKKSA
+283 GYCFSIKKSA
-293 AQVTETAVKVVR
+293 TEVMKTAVKVVR

-310 QYVDFKEKD
+310 QYVDFKD
-319 LFVWYLNINTMK
+319 SGLYVWSLNADMLK
-331 KYDISKKNF
+331 KFQISRKYF
-340 PDDAVYV
+340 PDDTVYV

-368 VVLCAISVW
+368 VVLCAISAW
-377 LSLDNV
+377 LCLDNV

-416 FMADLQNI
+416 FMSDLQEI

-505 RKPYKMMGKTMDIH
+505 RKPYKMMGKPMDIH

-551 GKNGYMFYRD
+551 GKNGCMFYRD
-561 LPKDAA
+561 LPK
-567 VKASSNE
+567 N
-574 ATASAKGSSNEALTS
+574 ASAKVDA
-589 AKADTNID
+589 NID

>member
-1 MKKEYMAEGQKRF
+1 MKKEYTAGGRKRI
-14 VPIMTLL
+14 VPLMTLL
-21 LIAYMCILTGFTSN
+21 FIAVICILTGVTSY
-35 AKDEEVNNNR
+35 AKEEEVNNNR
-45 ILFISSYSLAR
+45 ILFISSYSLSR
-56 DTVQLEIEGIQSALP
+56 DTVQLEIEGIQSAQP

-80 MDTYRVHDDTALQ
+80 MDTYRVYDDTAMQL
-93 MFYEGLKYRLSQ
+93 FYEGLKYRLSQ
-105 VETYDAVIVGDDAAL
+105 VEEYDAVILGDDTAL
-120 RFILKYRDELFP
+120 RFFLKYREELFL
-132 TQPVFYIGVNDEALS
+132 TQPAFYIGVNDEALS
-147 EKAEADPNI
+147 KRVEKDPNI
-156 EGIMERLP
+156 KGIMERLP
-164 VKENLEKALEIYPD
+164 VKENLEKALEIYPE
-178 ADRVIAIVDDSL
+178 AETVYAIVDDSL
-190 TGTAESKN
+190 TGTAESQN
-198 YFAMEDE
+198 YDAMQKE
-205 FPNLTFEE
+205 FPDLNFEK
-213 INTSR
+213 INTSQ
-218 LTQEELRKQIT
+218 LTQEELRKQIM
-229 AIPQNTILIYYCMNE
+229 AMPEKAILIYYCMNE
-244 DGQGR
+244 DAEGR
-249 QYTNKEAVNFISRYA
+249 QYTNKEAVNFISLYT
-264 KVPIFYFLEN
+264 KIPILYFLEN
-274 DRLGDGVLG
+274 DRIGENILG
-283 GYAFSMKKSA
+283 GYCFSIKNSATEVMKA
-293 AQVTETAVKVVR
+293 AVKVVR

-310 QYVDFKEKD
+310 QYVYFKD
-319 LFVWYLNINTMK
+319 SGLYVWSLNADMLK
-331 KYDISKKNF
+331 KFQISRKYF
-340 PDDAVYV
+340 PDDTVYV

-355 KNSEIITPIILIV
+355 KNSEIITLIILIV
-368 VVLCAISVW
+368 VVLCAISAW
-377 LSLDNV
+377 LCLDNV

-416 FMADLQNI
+416 FMSDLQEI

-465 TLRTPLLTAYRFA
+465 TLKTPLLTAYRFA

-505 RKPYKMMGKTMDIH
+505 RKPYKMMGKPMDIH

-551 GKNGYMFYRD
+551 GKNGCMFYRD
-561 LPKDAA
+561 LPKD
-567 VKASSNE
+567 
-574 ATASAKGSSNEALTS
+574 
-589 AKADTNID
+589 ID

>member
-1 MKKEYMAEGQKRF
+1 MKKEYTAGGRKRI
-14 VPIMTLL
+14 VPLMTLL
-21 LIAYMCILTGFTSN
+21 FISVMCILTGVTSY
-35 AKDEEVNNNR
+35 AKEEEVNNNR
-45 ILFISSYSLAR
+45 ILFISSYSLSR
-56 DTVQLEIEGIQSALP
+56 DTVQLEIEGIQSAQP

-80 MDTYRVHDDTALQ
+80 MDTYRVYDDTAMQL
-93 MFYEGLKYRLSQ
+93 FYEGLKYRLSQ
-105 VETYDAVIVGDDAAL
+105 VEEYDAVILGDDAAL
-120 RFILKYRDELFP
+120 RFFLKYREELFL
-132 TQPVFYIGVNDEALS
+132 TQPAFYIGVNDEALS
-147 EKAEADPNI
+147 KRAEKDPNI
-156 EGIMERLP
+156 KGILERLP
-164 VKENLEKALEIYPD
+164 VKENLEKALEIYPE
-178 ADRVIAIVDDSL
+178 AETVYAIVDDSL
-190 TGTAESKN
+190 MGTAESQN
-198 YFAMEDE
+198 YDAMQKE
-205 FPNLTFEE
+205 FPDLNFEK
-213 INTSR
+213 INTSQ
-218 LTQEELRKQIT
+218 LTQEELRKQIM
-229 AIPQNTILIYYCMNE
+229 AMPENAILIYYCMNE
-244 DGQGR
+244 DAEGR
-249 QYTNKEAVNFISRYA
+249 QYTNKEAVNFISLYT
-264 KVPIFYFLEN
+264 KIPILYFLEN
-274 DRLGDGVLG
+274 DRIGENILG
-283 GYAFSMKKSA
+283 GYCFSIKNSATEVMK
-293 AQVTETAVKVVR
+293 TAVKVVR

-310 QYVDFKEKD
+310 QYVDFKD
-319 LFVWYLNINTMK
+319 SGLYVWSLNADMLK
-331 KYDISKKNF
+331 KFQISRKYF
-340 PDDAVYV
+340 PDDTVYV

-368 VVLCAISVW
+368 VVLCAISAW
-377 LSLDNV
+377 LCLDNV

-416 FMADLQNI
+416 FMSDLQEI

-505 RKPYKMMGKTMDIH
+505 RKPYKMMGKPMDIH

-551 GKNGYMFYRD
+551 GKNGCMFYRD
-561 LPKDAA
+561 LPK
-567 VKASSNE
+567 
-574 ATASAKGSSNEALTS
+574 
-589 AKADTNID
+589 NID

>member
-1 MKKEYMAEGQKRF
+1 MKREYTAGGRKRT
-14 VPIMTLL
+14 VPLMTLL
-21 LIAYMCILTGFTSN
+21 FIAVMCILTGVTSY
-35 AKDEEVNNNR
+35 AKEEEVNNNR
-45 ILFISSYSLAR
+45 ILFISSYSLSR
-56 DTVQLEIEGIQSALP
+56 DTVQLEIEGIQSAQP

-80 MDTYRVHDDTALQ
+80 MDTYRVYDDTAMQL
-93 MFYEGLKYRLSQ
+93 FYEGLKYRLSQ
-105 VETYDAVIVGDDAAL
+105 VEEYDAVILGDDAAL
-120 RFILKYRDELFP
+120 RFFLKYREELFL
-132 TQPVFYIGVNDEALS
+132 TQPAFYIGVNDEALS
-147 EKAEADPNI
+147 KRAEKDPNI
-156 EGIMERLP
+156 KGIMERLP
-164 VKENLEKALEIYPD
+164 VKENLEKALEIYPE
-178 ADRVIAIVDDSL
+178 AETVYAIVDDSL
-190 TGTAESKN
+190 TGTAESQN
-198 YFAMEDE
+198 YDAMQKE
-205 FPNLTFEE
+205 FPDLNFEK
-213 INTSR
+213 INTSQ
-218 LTQEELRKQIT
+218 LTQEELRKQIMGMPEN
-229 AIPQNTILIYYCMNE
+229 AILIYYCMNE
-244 DGQGR
+244 DAEGR
-249 QYTNKEAVNFISRYA
+249 QYTNKEAVNFISLYT
-264 KVPIFYFLEN
+264 KIPILYFLEN
-274 DRLGDGVLG
+274 DRIGENILG
-283 GYAFSMKKSA
+283 GYCFSIKKSA
-293 AQVTETAVKVVR
+293 TEVMKTAVKVVR

-310 QYVDFKEKD
+310 QYVDFKD
-319 LFVWYLNINTMK
+319 SGLYVWSLNADMLK
-331 KYDISKKNF
+331 KFQISRKYF
-340 PDDAVYV
+340 PDDTVYV

-368 VVLCAISVW
+368 VVLCAISAW
-377 LSLDNV
+377 LCLDNV

-416 FMADLQNI
+416 FMSDLQEI

-505 RKPYKMMGKTMDIH
+505 RKPYKMMGKPMDIH

-551 GKNGYMFYRD
+551 GKNGCMFYRD
-561 LPKDAA
+561 LPKDA
-567 VKASSNE
+567 
-574 ATASAKGSSNEALTS
+574 SAKVDA
-589 AKADTNID
+589 NID

>member
-1 MKKEYMAEGQKRF
+1 MKREYTAGGRKRI
-14 VPIMTLL
+14 VPLMTLL
-21 LIAYMCILTGFTSN
+21 FIAVMCILTGVTSY
-35 AKDEEVNNNR
+35 AKEEEVNNNR
-45 ILFISSYSLAR
+45 ILFISSYSLSR
-56 DTVQLEIEGIQSALP
+56 DTVQLEIEGIQSAQP

-80 MDTYRVHDDTALQ
+80 MDTYRVYDDTAMQL
-93 MFYEGLKYRLSQ
+93 FYEGLKYRLSQ
-105 VETYDAVIVGDDAAL
+105 VEEYDAVILGDDAAL
-120 RFILKYRDELFP
+120 RFFLKYREELFL
-132 TQPVFYIGVNDEALS
+132 TQPAFYIGVNDEALS
-147 EKAEADPNI
+147 KRAEKDPNI
-156 EGIMERLP
+156 KGIMERLP
-164 VKENLEKALEIYPD
+164 VKENLEKALEIYPE
-178 ADRVIAIVDDSL
+178 AETVYAIVDDSL
-190 TGTAESKN
+190 TGTAESQN
-198 YFAMEDE
+198 YDAMQKE
-205 FPNLTFEE
+205 FPDLNFEK
-213 INTSR
+213 INTSQ
-218 LTQEELRKQIT
+218 LTQEELRKQIMGM
-229 AIPQNTILIYYCMNE
+229 PENTILIYYCMNE
-244 DGQGR
+244 DAEGR
-249 QYTNKEAVNFISRYA
+249 QYTNKEAVNFISLYT
-264 KVPIFYFLEN
+264 KIPILYFLEN
-274 DRLGDGVLG
+274 DRIGENILG
-283 GYAFSMKKSA
+283 GYCFSIKKSA
-293 AQVTETAVKVVR
+293 TEVMKTAVKVVR

-310 QYVDFKEKD
+310 QYVDFKD
-319 LFVWYLNINTMK
+319 SGLYVWSLNADMLK
-331 KYDISKKNF
+331 KFQISRKYF
-340 PDDAVYV
+340 PDDTVYV

-368 VVLCAISVW
+368 VVLCAISAW
-377 LSLDNV
+377 LCLDNV

-416 FMADLQNI
+416 FMSDLQEI

-505 RKPYKMMGKTMDIH
+505 RKPYKMMGKPMDIH

-561 LPKDAA
+561 LPKDA
-567 VKASSNE
+567 
-574 ATASAKGSSNEALTS
+574 SAKVDA
-589 AKADTNID
+589 NID

>member
-1 MKKEYMAEGQKRF
+1 MKKEYTADGRKKF
-14 VPIMTLL
+14 VHIMTLL

-56 DTVQLEIEGIQSALP
+56 DTVQLEIEGIQSTLP

-80 MDTYRVHDDTALQ
+80 MDTYRVHDDTATQL
-93 MFYEGLKYRLSQ
+93 FYEGLKYRLSK
-105 VETYDAVIVGDDAAL
+105 VELYDAVIVGDDAAL
-120 RFILKYRDELFP
+120 RFAMKHKEELFP
-132 TQPVFYIGVNDEALS
+132 SQPIFYMGINDDTLS
-147 EKAEADPNI
+147 EKADEDPDI
-156 EGIMERLP
+156 KGIVEKLP
-164 VKENLEKALEIYPD
+164 VKENLDKALEIYPE
-178 ADRVIAIVDDSL
+178 AETVYAIIDDSL
-190 TGTAESKN
+190 TGTIEAKK
-198 YFAMEDE
+198 YYAMKDV
-205 FPNLTFEE
+205 FPNLQFNI
-213 INTSR
+213 INPSE
-218 LTQEELRKQIT
+218 LTQEELRRQLT
-229 AIPQNTILIYYCMNE
+229 EMPQDAVLIYYCMNE
-244 DGQGR
+244 DAEGR
-249 QYTNKEAVNFISRYA
+249 QYTNKEAVNFISHYT
-264 KVPIFYFLEN
+264 KIPILYFIEN
-274 DRLGDGVLG
+274 DRISDCVFG
-283 GYAFSMKKSA
+283 GYSFSIRQSA
-293 AQVTETAVKVVR
+293 AEVTKTVVKVVR

-310 QYVDFKEKD
+310 QYVSFKDDK
-319 LFVWYLNINTMK
+319 LYVWSVNADMLKKFNISR
-331 KYDISKKNF
+331 KYF
-340 PDDAVYV
+340 PDDTVYV

-355 KNSEIITPIILIV
+355 KNSDIITPIILIV
-368 VVLCAISVW
+368 VVLCAISAW

-424 IAKKQPCT
+424 IAQKQPCT

-440 FKGINDTMGHAM
+440 FKGINDNMGHAM

-465 TLRTPLLTAYRFA
+465 MLRTPLLTAYRFA

-494 DNAVMQCLQVF
+494 DNAVIQCLQVF
-505 RKPYKMMGKTMDIH
+505 RKPYKMKGKTMDIH

-567 VKASSNE
+567 VKAD
-574 ATASAKGSSNEALTS
+574 A
-589 AKADTNID
+589 NID
-597 KK
+597 KKIFIDKR

>member
-1 MKKEYMAEGQKRF
+1 MKKEYTAGGRKRI
-14 VPIMTLL
+14 VPLMTLL
-21 LIAYMCILTGFTSN
+21 FITVICILTGVTSY
-35 AKDEEVNNNR
+35 AKEEEVNNNR
-45 ILFISSYSLAR
+45 ILFISSYSLSR
-56 DTVQLEIEGIQSALP
+56 DTVQLEIEGIQSAQP

-80 MDTYRVHDDTALQ
+80 MDTYRVYDDTAMQL
-93 MFYEGLKYRLSQ
+93 FYEGLKYRLSQ
-105 VETYDAVIVGDDAAL
+105 VEEYDAVILGDDAAL
-120 RFILKYRDELFP
+120 RFFLKYREELFL
-132 TQPVFYIGVNDEALS
+132 TQPAFYIGVNDEALS
-147 EKAEADPNI
+147 KRVEKDPNI
-156 EGIMERLP
+156 KGIMERLP
-164 VKENLEKALEIYPD
+164 VKENLEKALEIYPE
-178 ADRVIAIVDDSL
+178 AETVYAIVDDSL
-190 TGTAESKN
+190 TGTAESQN
-198 YFAMEDE
+198 YDAMQKE
-205 FPNLTFEE
+205 FPDLNFEK
-213 INTSR
+213 INTSQ
-218 LTQEELRKQIT
+218 LTQEELRKQIM
-229 AIPQNTILIYYCMNE
+229 AMPEKAILIYYCMNE
-244 DGQGR
+244 DAEGR
-249 QYTNKEAVNFISRYA
+249 QYTNKEAVNFISLYT
-264 KVPIFYFLEN
+264 KIPILYFLEN
-274 DRLGDGVLG
+274 DRIGENILG
-283 GYAFSMKKSA
+283 GYCFSIKNSATEVMKA
-293 AQVTETAVKVVR
+293 AVKVVR

-310 QYVDFKEKD
+310 QYVYFKD
-319 LFVWYLNINTMK
+319 SGLYVWSLNADMLK
-331 KYDISKKNF
+331 KFQISRKYF
-340 PDDAVYV
+340 PDDTVYV

-368 VVLCAISVW
+368 VVLSAISAW
-377 LSLDNV
+377 LCLDNV

-416 FMADLQNI
+416 FMSDLQEI

-465 TLRTPLLTAYRFA
+465 TLKTPLLTAYRFA

-505 RKPYKMMGKTMDIH
+505 RKPYKMMGKPMDIH

-551 GKNGYMFYRD
+551 GKNGCMFYRD
-561 LPKDAA
+561 LPKD
-567 VKASSNE
+567 
-574 ATASAKGSSNEALTS
+574 
-589 AKADTNID
+589 ID

>member
-1 MKKEYMAEGQKRF
+1 MKTEYAAGGRKKT
-14 VPIMTLL
+14 VTIMTLL
-21 LIAYMCILTGFTSN
+21 FIAVMCVLTGVTSY
-35 AKDEEVNNNR
+35 AKEGEVNNNR
-45 ILFISSYSLAR
+45 ILFISSYSLSR
-56 DTVQLEIEGIQSALP
+56 DTVQLEIEGIQSAQP

-80 MDTYRVHDDTALQ
+80 MDTYRVYDDTAMQL
-93 MFYEGLKYRLSQ
+93 FYEGLKYRLSQ
-105 VETYDAVIVGDDAAL
+105 VEEYDAVILGDDAAL
-120 RFILKYRDELFP
+120 RFFLKYREELFL
-132 TQPVFYIGVNDEALS
+132 TQPAFYIGVNDEALS
-147 EKAEADPNI
+147 KRAEKDPNI
-156 EGIMERLP
+156 KGIMERLP
-164 VKENLEKALEIYPD
+164 VKENLEKALEIYPE
-178 ADRVIAIVDDSL
+178 AETVYAIVDDSL
-190 TGTAESKN
+190 TGTAESQN
-198 YFAMEDE
+198 YDAMQKE
-205 FPNLTFEE
+205 FPDLNFVK
-213 INTSR
+213 INASR
-218 LTQEELRKQIT
+218 LTQEELRKQIMGMPEN
-229 AIPQNTILIYYCMNE
+229 AILIYYCMNE
-244 DGQGR
+244 DAEGR
-249 QYTNKEAVNFISRYA
+249 QYTNKEAVNFISLYT
-264 KVPIFYFLEN
+264 KIPILYFLEN
-274 DRLGDGVLG
+274 DRIGENILG
-283 GYAFSMKKSA
+283 GYCFSIKNSATEVMKA
-293 AQVTETAVKVVR
+293 AVKVVR

-310 QYVDFKEKD
+310 QYVYFKD
-319 LFVWYLNINTMK
+319 SGLYVWSLNADMLK
-331 KYDISKKNF
+331 KFQISRKYF
-340 PDDAVYV
+340 PDDTVYV

-368 VVLCAISVW
+368 VVLCAISAW
-377 LSLDNV
+377 LCLDNV

-416 FMADLQNI
+416 FMSDLQEI

-465 TLRTPLLTAYRFA
+465 TLKTPLLTAYRFA

-505 RKPYKMMGKTMDIH
+505 RKPYKMMGKPMDIH

-551 GKNGYMFYRD
+551 GKNGCMFYRD
-561 LPKDAA
+561 LPK
-567 VKASSNE
+567 
-574 ATASAKGSSNEALTS
+574 
-589 AKADTNID
+589 NID

>member
-1 MKKEYMAEGQKRF
+1 MKREYTAGGRKRI
-14 VPIMTLL
+14 VPLMTLL
-21 LIAYMCILTGFTSN
+21 FIAVMCILTGVTSY
-35 AKDEEVNNNR
+35 AKEEEVNNNR
-45 ILFISSYSLAR
+45 ILFISSYSLSR
-56 DTVQLEIEGIQSALP
+56 DTVQLEIEGIQSAQP

-80 MDTYRVHDDTALQ
+80 MDTYRVYDDTAMQL
-93 MFYEGLKYRLSQ
+93 FYEGLKYRLSQ
-105 VETYDAVIVGDDAAL
+105 VEEYDAVILGDDAAL
-120 RFILKYRDELFP
+120 RFFLKYREELFL
-132 TQPVFYIGVNDEALS
+132 TQPAFYIGVNDEALS
-147 EKAEADPNI
+147 KRAEKDPNI
-156 EGIMERLP
+156 KGIMERLP
-164 VKENLEKALEIYPD
+164 VKENLEKALEIYPE
-178 ADRVIAIVDDSL
+178 AETVYAIVDDSL
-190 TGTAESKN
+190 TGTAESQN
-198 YFAMEDE
+198 YDAMQKE
-205 FPNLTFEE
+205 FPDLNFEK
-213 INTSR
+213 INTSQ
-218 LTQEELRKQIT
+218 LTQEELRKQIMGMPEN
-229 AIPQNTILIYYCMNE
+229 AILIYYCMNE
-244 DGQGR
+244 DAEGR
-249 QYTNKEAVNFISRYA
+249 QYTNKEAVNFISLYT
-264 KVPIFYFLEN
+264 KIPILYFLEN
-274 DRLGDGVLG
+274 DRIGENILG
-283 GYAFSMKKSA
+283 GYCFSIKKSA
-293 AQVTETAVKVVR
+293 TEVMKTAVKVVR

-310 QYVDFKEKD
+310 QYVDFKD
-319 LFVWYLNINTMK
+319 SGLYVWSLNADMLK
-331 KYDISKKNF
+331 KFQISRKYF
-340 PDDAVYV
+340 PDDTVYV

-368 VVLCAISVW
+368 VVLCAISAW
-377 LSLDNV
+377 LCLDNV

-416 FMADLQNI
+416 FMSDLQEI

-505 RKPYKMMGKTMDIH
+505 RKPYKMMGKPMDIH

-561 LPKDAA
+561 LPKDASTKVDA
-567 VKASSNE
+567 
-574 ATASAKGSSNEALTS
+574 
-589 AKADTNID
+589 NID

>member
-1 MKKEYMAEGQKRF
+1 MKTEYAAGGRKKT
-14 VPIMTLL
+14 VTIMTLL
-21 LIAYMCILTGFTSN
+21 FIAVMCVLTGVTSY
-35 AKDEEVNNNR
+35 AKEEEVNNNR
-45 ILFISSYSLAR
+45 ILFISSYSLSR
-56 DTVQLEIEGIQSALP
+56 DTVQLEIEGIQSAQP

-80 MDTYRVHDDTALQ
+80 MDTYRVYDDTAMQL
-93 MFYEGLKYRLSQ
+93 FYEGLKYRLSQ
-105 VETYDAVIVGDDAAL
+105 VEEYDAVILGDDAAL
-120 RFILKYRDELFP
+120 RFFLKYREELFL
-132 TQPVFYIGVNDEALS
+132 TQPAFYIGVNDEALS
-147 EKAEADPNI
+147 KRAEKDPNI
-156 EGIMERLP
+156 KGIMERLP
-164 VKENLEKALEIYPD
+164 VKENLEKALEIYPE
-178 ADRVIAIVDDSL
+178 AETVYAIVDDSL
-190 TGTAESKN
+190 TGTAESQN
-198 YFAMEDE
+198 YDAMQKE
-205 FPNLTFEE
+205 FPDLNFVK
-213 INTSR
+213 INASR
-218 LTQEELRKQIT
+218 LTQEELRKQIMGMPEN
-229 AIPQNTILIYYCMNE
+229 AILIYYCMNE
-244 DGQGR
+244 DAEGR
-249 QYTNKEAVNFISRYA
+249 QYTNKEAVNFISLYT
-264 KVPIFYFLEN
+264 KIPILYFLEN
-274 DRLGDGVLG
+274 DRIGENILG
-283 GYAFSMKKSA
+283 GYCFSIKNSAMEVMKA
-293 AQVTETAVKVVR
+293 AVKVVR

-310 QYVDFKEKD
+310 QYVYFKD
-319 LFVWYLNINTMK
+319 SGLYVWSLNADMLK
-331 KYDISKKNF
+331 KFQISRKYF
-340 PDDAVYV
+340 PDDTVYV

-368 VVLCAISVW
+368 VVLCAISAW
-377 LSLDNV
+377 LCLDNV

-416 FMADLQNI
+416 FMSDLQEI

-465 TLRTPLLTAYRFA
+465 TLKTPLLTAYRFA

-505 RKPYKMMGKTMDIH
+505 RKPYKMMGKPMDIH

-551 GKNGYMFYRD
+551 GKNGCMFYRD
-561 LPKDAA
+561 LAKD
-567 VKASSNE
+567 
-574 ATASAKGSSNEALTS
+574 
-589 AKADTNID
+589 ID

>member
-1 MKKEYMAEGQKRF
+1 MKTEYAAGGRKKT
-14 VPIMTLL
+14 VTIMTLL
-21 LIAYMCILTGFTSN
+21 FIAVMCVLTGVTSY
-35 AKDEEVNNNR
+35 AKEEEVNNNR
-45 ILFISSYSLAR
+45 ILFISSYSLSR
-56 DTVQLEIEGIQSALP
+56 DTVQLEIEGIQSAQP

-80 MDTYRVHDDTALQ
+80 MDTYRVYDDTAMQL
-93 MFYEGLKYRLSQ
+93 FYEGLKYRLSQ
-105 VETYDAVIVGDDAAL
+105 VEEYDAVILGDDAAL
-120 RFILKYRDELFP
+120 RFFLKYREELFL
-132 TQPVFYIGVNDEALS
+132 TQPAFYIGVNDEALS
-147 EKAEADPNI
+147 KRVEKDPNI
-156 EGIMERLP
+156 KGIMERLP
-164 VKENLEKALEIYPD
+164 VKENLEKALEIYPE
-178 ADRVIAIVDDSL
+178 AETVYAIVDDSL
-190 TGTAESKN
+190 MGTAESQN
-198 YFAMEDE
+198 YDAMQKE
-205 FPNLTFEE
+205 FPDLNFEK
-213 INTSR
+213 INTSQF
-218 LTQEELRKQIT
+218 TQEELRKQIMGMPEN
-229 AIPQNTILIYYCMNE
+229 AILIYYCMNE
-244 DGQGR
+244 DAEGR
-249 QYTNKEAVNFISRYA
+249 QYTNKEAVNFISLYT
-264 KVPIFYFLEN
+264 KIPILYFLEN
-274 DRLGDGVLG
+274 DRIGDNILG
-283 GYAFSMKKSA
+283 GYCFSIKNSATEVMKA
-293 AQVTETAVKVVR
+293 AVKVVR

-310 QYVDFKEKD
+310 QYVYFKD
-319 LFVWYLNINTMK
+319 SGLYVWSLNADMLK
-331 KYDISKKNF
+331 KFQISRKYF
-340 PDDAVYV
+340 PDDTVYV

-368 VVLCAISVW
+368 VVLCAISAW
-377 LSLDNV
+377 LCLDNV

-416 FMADLQNI
+416 FMSDLQEI

-505 RKPYKMMGKTMDIH
+505 RKPYKMMGKPMDIH

-551 GKNGYMFYRD
+551 GKNGCMFYRD
-561 LPKDAA
+561 LPKD
-567 VKASSNE
+567 
-574 ATASAKGSSNEALTS
+574 
-589 AKADTNID
+589 ID

>member
-1 MKKEYMAEGQKRF
+1 MKREYTAGGRKRI
-14 VPIMTLL
+14 VPLMTLL
-21 LIAYMCILTGFTSN
+21 FIAVMCILTGVTSY
-35 AKDEEVNNNR
+35 AKEEEVNNNR
-45 ILFISSYSLAR
+45 ILFISSYSLSR
-56 DTVQLEIEGIQSALP
+56 DTVQLEIEGIQSAQP

-80 MDTYRVHDDTALQ
+80 MDTYRVYDDTAMQL
-93 MFYEGLKYRLSQ
+93 FYEGLKYRLSQ
-105 VETYDAVIVGDDAAL
+105 VEEYDAVILGDDAAL
-120 RFILKYRDELFP
+120 RFFLKYREELFL
-132 TQPVFYIGVNDEALS
+132 TQPAFYIGVNDEALS
-147 EKAEADPNI
+147 KRAEKDPNI
-156 EGIMERLP
+156 KGIMERLP
-164 VKENLEKALEIYPD
+164 VKENLEKALEIYPE
-178 ADRVIAIVDDSL
+178 AETVYAIVDDSL
-190 TGTAESKN
+190 TGTAESQN
-198 YFAMEDE
+198 YDAMQKE
-205 FPNLTFEE
+205 FPDLNFEK
-213 INTSR
+213 INTSQ
-218 LTQEELRKQIT
+218 LTQEELRKQIIGMPEN
-229 AIPQNTILIYYCMNE
+229 AILIYYCMNE
-244 DGQGR
+244 DAEGR
-249 QYTNKEAVNFISRYA
+249 QYTNKEAVNFISLYT
-264 KVPIFYFLEN
+264 KIPILYFLEN
-274 DRLGDGVLG
+274 DRIGENILG
-283 GYAFSMKKSA
+283 GYCFSIKKSA
-293 AQVTETAVKVVR
+293 TEVMETAVKVVR

-310 QYVDFKEKD
+310 QYVDFKD
-319 LFVWYLNINTMK
+319 SGLYVWSLNADMLK
-331 KYDISKKNF
+331 KFQISRKYF
-340 PDDAVYV
+340 PDDTVYV

-368 VVLCAISVW
+368 VVLCAISAW
-377 LSLDNV
+377 LCLDNV

-416 FMADLQNI
+416 FMSDLQEI

-505 RKPYKMMGKTMDIH
+505 RKPYKMMGKPMDIH

-561 LPKDAA
+561 LPKDAS
-567 VKASSNE
+567 VKVDA
-574 ATASAKGSSNEALTS
+574 
-589 AKADTNID
+589 NID

>member
-1 MKKEYMAEGQKRF
+1 MKTEYAAGGRKKT
-14 VPIMTLL
+14 VTIMTLL
-21 LIAYMCILTGFTSN
+21 FIAVMCVLTGVTSY
-35 AKDEEVNNNR
+35 AKEEEVNNNR
-45 ILFISSYSLAR
+45 ILFISSYSLSR
-56 DTVQLEIEGIQSALP
+56 DTVQLEIEGIQSAQP

-80 MDTYRVHDDTALQ
+80 MDTYRVYDDTAMQL
-93 MFYEGLKYRLSQ
+93 FYEGLKYRLSQ
-105 VETYDAVIVGDDAAL
+105 VEEYDAVILGDDAAL
-120 RFILKYRDELFP
+120 RFFLKYREELFL
-132 TQPVFYIGVNDEALS
+132 TQPAFYIGVNDEALS
-147 EKAEADPNI
+147 KRVEKDPNI
-156 EGIMERLP
+156 KGIMERLP
-164 VKENLEKALEIYPD
+164 VKENLEKALEIYPE
-178 ADRVIAIVDDSL
+178 AETVYAIVDDSL
-190 TGTAESKN
+190 MGTAESQN
-198 YFAMEDE
+198 YDAMQKE
-205 FPNLTFEE
+205 FPDLNFEK
-213 INTSR
+213 INTSQF
-218 LTQEELRKQIT
+218 TQEELRKQIM
-229 AIPQNTILIYYCMNE
+229 AMPEKAILIYYCMNE
-244 DGQGR
+244 DAEGR
-249 QYTNKEAVNFISRYA
+249 QYTNKEAVNFISLYT
-264 KVPIFYFLEN
+264 KIPILYFLEN
-274 DRLGDGVLG
+274 DRIGENILG
-283 GYAFSMKKSA
+283 GYCFSIKNSATEVMKA
-293 AQVTETAVKVVR
+293 AVKVVR

-310 QYVDFKEKD
+310 QYVDFKD
-319 LFVWYLNINTMK
+319 SGLYVWSLNADMLK
-331 KYDISKKNF
+331 KFQISRKYF
-340 PDDAVYV
+340 PDDTVYV

-368 VVLCAISVW
+368 VVLCAISAW
-377 LSLDNV
+377 LCLDNV

-416 FMADLQNI
+416 FMSDLQEI

-505 RKPYKMMGKTMDIH
+505 RKPYKMMGKPMDIH

-551 GKNGYMFYRD
+551 GKNGCLFYRD
-561 LPKDAA
+561 LPKD
-567 VKASSNE
+567 
-574 ATASAKGSSNEALTS
+574 
-589 AKADTNID
+589 ID

>member
-1 MKKEYMAEGQKRF
+1 MKTEYAAGGRKKT
-14 VPIMTLL
+14 VTIMTLL
-21 LIAYMCILTGFTSN
+21 FIAVMCVLTGVTSY
-35 AKDEEVNNNR
+35 AKEEEVNNNR
-45 ILFISSYSLAR
+45 ILFISSYSLSR
-56 DTVQLEIEGIQSALP
+56 DTVQLEIEGIQSAQP

-80 MDTYRVHDDTALQ
+80 MDTYRVYDDTAMQL
-93 MFYEGLKYRLSQ
+93 FYEGLKYRLSQ
-105 VETYDAVIVGDDAAL
+105 VEEYDAVILGDDAAL
-120 RFILKYRDELFP
+120 RFFLKYREELFL
-132 TQPVFYIGVNDEALS
+132 TQPAFYIGVNDEALS
-147 EKAEADPNI
+147 KRAEKDPNI
-156 EGIMERLP
+156 KGIMERLP
-164 VKENLEKALEIYPD
+164 VKENLEKALEIYPE
-178 ADRVIAIVDDSL
+178 AETVYAIVDDSL
-190 TGTAESKN
+190 TGTAESQN
-198 YFAMEDE
+198 YDAMQKE
-205 FPNLTFEE
+205 FPDLNFVK
-213 INTSR
+213 INASR
-218 LTQEELRKQIT
+218 LTQEELRKQIMGMPEN
-229 AIPQNTILIYYCMNE
+229 AILIYYCMNE
-244 DGQGR
+244 DAEGR
-249 QYTNKEAVNFISRYA
+249 QYTNKEAVNFISLYT
-264 KVPIFYFLEN
+264 KIPILYFLEN
-274 DRLGDGVLG
+274 DRIGENILG
-283 GYAFSMKKSA
+283 GYCFSIKNSATEVMKA
-293 AQVTETAVKVVR
+293 AVKVVR

-310 QYVDFKEKD
+310 QYVYFKD
-319 LFVWYLNINTMK
+319 SGLYVWSLNADMLK
-331 KYDISKKNF
+331 KFQISRKYF
-340 PDDAVYV
+340 PDDTVYV

-368 VVLCAISVW
+368 VVLSAISAW
-377 LSLDNV
+377 LCLDNV

-416 FMADLQNI
+416 FMSDLQEI

-465 TLRTPLLTAYRFA
+465 TLKTPLLTAYRFA

-505 RKPYKMMGKTMDIH
+505 RKPYKMMGKPMDIH

-551 GKNGYMFYRD
+551 GKNGCMFYRD
-561 LPKDAA
+561 LPKD
-567 VKASSNE
+567 
-574 ATASAKGSSNEALTS
+574 
-589 AKADTNID
+589 ID

>member
-1 MKKEYMAEGQKRF
+1 MKTEYAAGGRKKT
-14 VPIMTLL
+14 VTIMTLL
-21 LIAYMCILTGFTSN
+21 FIAVMCVLTGVTSY
-35 AKDEEVNNNR
+35 AKEKEVNNNR
-45 ILFISSYSLAR
+45 ILFISSYSLSR
-56 DTVQLEIEGIQSALP
+56 DTVQLEIEGIQSAQP

-80 MDTYRVHDDTALQ
+80 MDTYRVYDDTAMQL
-93 MFYEGLKYRLSQ
+93 FYEGLKYRLSQ
-105 VETYDAVIVGDDAAL
+105 VEEYDAVILGDDAAL
-120 RFILKYRDELFP
+120 RFFLKYREELFL
-132 TQPVFYIGVNDEALS
+132 TQPAFYIGVNDEALS
-147 EKAEADPNI
+147 KRVEKDPNI
-156 EGIMERLP
+156 KGIMERLP
-164 VKENLEKALEIYPD
+164 VKENLEKALEIYPE
-178 ADRVIAIVDDSL
+178 AETVYAIVDDSL
-190 TGTAESKN
+190 MGTAESQN
-198 YFAMEDE
+198 YDAMQKE
-205 FPNLTFEE
+205 FPDLNFEK
-213 INTSR
+213 INTSQF
-218 LTQEELRKQIT
+218 TQEELRKQIM
-229 AIPQNTILIYYCMNE
+229 AMPEKAILIYYCMNE
-244 DGQGR
+244 DAEGR
-249 QYTNKEAVNFISRYA
+249 QYTNKEAVNFISLYT
-264 KVPIFYFLEN
+264 KIPILYFLEN
-274 DRLGDGVLG
+274 DRIGENILG
-283 GYAFSMKKSA
+283 GYCFSIKNSATEVMKA
-293 AQVTETAVKVVR
+293 AVKVVR

-310 QYVDFKEKD
+310 QYVYFKD
-319 LFVWYLNINTMK
+319 SGLYVWSLNADMLK
-331 KYDISKKNF
+331 KFQISRKYF
-340 PDDAVYV
+340 PDDTVYV

-368 VVLCAISVW
+368 VVLCAISAW
-377 LSLDNV
+377 LCLDNV

-416 FMADLQNI
+416 FMSDLQEI

-465 TLRTPLLTAYRFA
+465 TLKTPLLTAYRFA

-505 RKPYKMMGKTMDIH
+505 RKPYKMMGKPMDIH

-551 GKNGYMFYRD
+551 GKNGCMFYRD
-561 LPKDAA
+561 LPKD
-567 VKASSNE
+567 
-574 ATASAKGSSNEALTS
+574 
-589 AKADTNID
+589 ID

>member
-1 MKKEYMAEGQKRF
+1 MKTEYAAGGRKKT
-14 VPIMTLL
+14 VTIMTLL
-21 LIAYMCILTGFTSN
+21 FIAVMCVLTGVTSY
-35 AKDEEVNNNR
+35 AKEEEVNNNR
-45 ILFISSYSLAR
+45 ILFISSYSLSR
-56 DTVQLEIEGIQSALP
+56 DTVQLEIEGIQSAQP

-80 MDTYRVHDDTALQ
+80 MDTYRVYDDTAMQL
-93 MFYEGLKYRLSQ
+93 FYEGLKYRLSQ
-105 VETYDAVIVGDDAAL
+105 VEEYDAVILGDDAAL
-120 RFILKYRDELFP
+120 RFFLKYREELFL
-132 TQPVFYIGVNDEALS
+132 TQPAFYIGVNDEALS
-147 EKAEADPNI
+147 KRVEKDPNI
-156 EGIMERLP
+156 KGIMERLP
-164 VKENLEKALEIYPD
+164 VKENLEKALEIYPE
-178 ADRVIAIVDDSL
+178 AETVYAIVDDSL
-190 TGTAESKN
+190 MGTAESQN
-198 YFAMEDE
+198 YDAMQKE
-205 FPNLTFEE
+205 FPDLNFEK
-213 INTSR
+213 INTSQ
-218 LTQEELRKQIT
+218 LTQEELRKQIM
-229 AIPQNTILIYYCMNE
+229 AMPENAILIYYCMNE
-244 DGQGR
+244 DAEGR
-249 QYTNKEAVNFISRYA
+249 QYTNKEAVNFISLYT
-264 KVPIFYFLEN
+264 KIPILYFLEN
-274 DRLGDGVLG
+274 DRIGENILG
-283 GYAFSMKKSA
+283 GYCFSIKNSATEVMK
-293 AQVTETAVKVVR
+293 TAVKVVR

-310 QYVDFKEKD
+310 QYVDFKD
-319 LFVWYLNINTMK
+319 SGLYVWSLNADMLK
-331 KYDISKKNF
+331 KFQISRKYF
-340 PDDAVYV
+340 PDDTVYV

-368 VVLCAISVW
+368 VVLCAISAW
-377 LSLDNV
+377 LCLDNV

-416 FMADLQNI
+416 FMSDLQEI

-465 TLRTPLLTAYRFA
+465 TLKTPLLTAYRFA

-505 RKPYKMMGKTMDIH
+505 RKPYKMMGKPMDIH

-551 GKNGYMFYRD
+551 GKNGCMFYRD
-561 LPKDAA
+561 LPKD
-567 VKASSNE
+567 
-574 ATASAKGSSNEALTS
+574 
-589 AKADTNID
+589 ID

>member
-1 MKKEYMAEGQKRF
+1 MKTEYAAGGRKKT
-14 VPIMTLL
+14 VTIMTLL
-21 LIAYMCILTGFTSN
+21 FIAVMCVLTGVTSY
-35 AKDEEVNNNR
+35 AKEEEVNNNR
-45 ILFISSYSLAR
+45 ILFISSYSLSR
-56 DTVQLEIEGIQSALP
+56 DTVQLEIEGIQSAQP

-80 MDTYRVHDDTALQ
+80 MDTYRVYDDTAMQL
-93 MFYEGLKYRLSQ
+93 FYEGLKYRLSQ
-105 VETYDAVIVGDDAAL
+105 VEEYDAVILGDDAAL
-120 RFILKYRDELFP
+120 RFFLKYREELFL
-132 TQPVFYIGVNDEALS
+132 TQPAFYIGVNDEALS
-147 EKAEADPNI
+147 KRVEKDPNI
-156 EGIMERLP
+156 KGIMERLP
-164 VKENLEKALEIYPD
+164 VKENLEKALEIYPE
-178 ADRVIAIVDDSL
+178 AETVYAIVDDSL
-190 TGTAESKN
+190 MGTAESQN
-198 YFAMEDE
+198 YDAMQKE
-205 FPNLTFEE
+205 FPDLNFEK
-213 INTSR
+213 INTSQF
-218 LTQEELRKQIT
+218 TQEELRKQIMGMPEK
-229 AIPQNTILIYYCMNE
+229 AILIYYCMNE
-244 DGQGR
+244 DTEGR
-249 QYTNKEAVNFISRYA
+249 QYTNKEAVNFISLYT
-264 KVPIFYFLEN
+264 KIPILYFLEN
-274 DRLGDGVLG
+274 DRIGENILG
-283 GYAFSMKKSA
+283 GYCFSIKNSATEVMKA
-293 AQVTETAVKVVR
+293 AVKVVR

-310 QYVDFKEKD
+310 QYVYFKD
-319 LFVWYLNINTMK
+319 SGLYVWSLNADMLK
-331 KYDISKKNF
+331 KFQISRKYF
-340 PDDAVYV
+340 PDDTVYV

-368 VVLCAISVW
+368 VVLCAISAW
-377 LSLDNV
+377 LCLDNV

-416 FMADLQNI
+416 FMSDLQEI

-505 RKPYKMMGKTMDIH
+505 RKPYKMMGKPMDIH

-551 GKNGYMFYRD
+551 GKNGCMFYRD
-561 LPKDAA
+561 LPKD
-567 VKASSNE
+567 
-574 ATASAKGSSNEALTS
+574 
-589 AKADTNID
+589 ID